1 MSRPAVRA
9 RLRIRA
15 HATHPLNTHAIVW
28 LVLAAAMFAQP
39 VGLIAADTKHDLTA
53 DPAGF
58 MAAATHA
65 WTDVFPLGQL
75 QNQAY
80 GYLFPQGLFFLLAD
94 AIPDWLLPTW
104 VAQRLWWTIV
114 AGVGF
119 SGFYRL
125 CQCVAARSSQGA
137 NQGAA
142 PQRDDRA
149 TPSASIRAFHIIA
162 ALLFALSPRTLT
174 TLTAIS
180 SEAWPV
186 MLAPWVLVP
195 LLRGDKIT
203 GRDIAA
209 ATIPIALMGAVNAT
223 ATLAACIPAG
233 LVILWRRQG
242 WLLLPAA
249 VAVSAWWI
257 GPLLVLGKYSP
268 PFTDFIESSYVTT
281 RWLNLLEILRGTT
294 HWTPFAD
301 TEREAGYLLVSQPV
315 FVLVTVAIA
324 ACGLAGLALSAQGA
338 QGTPGSR
345 DSLGSQVSTTPG
357 TRLRYHGLWLM
368 MLLVGITI
376 LAAPYGQLLDDVL
389 APLRN
394 LHKFDP
400 LVRIPLL
407 LGVAHLGTVLE
418 MPRLKHPLTR
428 RAAAGLGVA
437 VIALLSVAP
446 VWSGR
451 LLPTGAYREVP
462 EYWRQ
467 AADFLNDNVD
477 TRTLLVPE
485 TSFARQEWGWTR
497 DEPAQPLLDVPWAV
511 RDAVP
516 LLPPEAIRGLDGVMA
531 TLDHSVDPLLRLG
544 IGAVLVRHDLDSSAQ
559 RERADELADALDRAA
574 DNGAASS
581 AVQRHD
587 FGDPD
592 SGGVSVFVLDAQRDM
607 HIAHDPVTV
616 AGGGEALAVL
626 DVIDGPAPRR
636 LVDHAGAGAAGEGSG
651 AEDPSAE
658 PGAEIVTDTPL
669 LVDRNFGTL
678 QGAVSGPLASPD
690 EATTKHPS
698 VDYPSVATPL
708 PVRPRG
714 DVQLQASSSAADA
727 TAFGGADPARSIN
740 AAVDGTNQAWWPAPG
755 DPGTLQLRSTNGTVH
770 APELHLT
777 TTEDARLRVLAFAD
791 EDAVN
796 ASSGPSDEPIHT
808 ITVETAA
815 GEDTRVAFPDDL
827 RASRIEVQLNP
838 KTRTGV
844 SDIHLAGHEL
854 SRLVHVPATTNAR
867 QFVFQRLAVD
877 TGVVQRSFEVP
888 RTMQLEIRTDD
899 EQPVT
904 IDGTEYSAGET
915 VELSGTH
922 TISTVAA
929 WVSLREPGFAPTA
942 RYEPVDGRTVPG
954 AASTNAERL
963 LVTGRAF
970 NEGLRGELVD
980 ASGTVTELQPTSIDA
995 ATQAF
1000 VLPAG
1005 ASGQF
1010 HMSFAGEAAYR
1021 TSLFLGAGV
1030 SLVTLAALVLFPLAR
1045 PTANTQFA
1053 AARRRHARR
1062 LLATEPTLPAWA
1074 FPVAAVAVSGAVVGP
1089 AGAISAAA
1097 TWAITRWTTIRPV
1110 LLAPALLGICG
1121 LWLARAPWPDAHYAG
1136 DSLLAACLAAGAV
1149 TCLSQ
1154 SRAGSSTKV

>member
-1 MSRPAVRA
+1 MRA

-28 LVLAAAMFAQP
+28 LVLATAMFAQP

-58 MAAATHA
+58 LAAATHA

-94 AIPDWLLPTW
+94 AIPDWLLPAW

-125 CQCVAARSSQGA
+125 CQCVVPGSGRSTTA
-137 NQGAA
+137 
-142 PQRDDRA
+142 
-149 TPSASIRAFHIIA
+149 SASTRAFQIIA

-195 LLRGDKIT
+195 LLRTDKIT

-242 WLLLPAA
+242 WLLIPAA

-315 FVLVTVAIA
+315 FVLATVAIA
-324 ACGLAGLALSAQGA
+324 ACGLAGLALSTQSTA
-338 QGTPGSR
+338 
-345 DSLGSQVSTTPG
+345 DSSA
-357 TRLRYHGLWLM
+357 RLRYHGLWLV
-368 MLLVGITI
+368 MLLVGIAV

-407 LGVAHLGTVLE
+407 LGVANLGTVLE

-437 VIALLSVAP
+437 VIALVAVAP

-516 LLPPEAIRGLDGVMA
+516 LLPPEAIRGLDGVLA
-531 TLDHSVDPLLRLG
+531 TLDRSVDPLLRLG

-559 RERADELADALDRAA
+559 RERADELADALGRLADRAA
-574 DNGAASS
+574 GGSP

-587 FGDPD
+587 FGE
-592 SGGVSVFVLDAQRDM
+592 VSIFVLDAQRDM

-626 DVIDGPAPRR
+626 DTIDGPVPRR
-636 LVDHAGAGAAGEGSG
+636 LVDHAGAGAAKEGS
-651 AEDPSAE
+651 D
-658 PGAEIVTDTPL
+658 AEIVTDTPL

-698 VDYPSVATPL
+698 LDYPSVATPL

-740 AAVDGTNQAWWPAPG
+740 AAVDGTDQAWWPAPG
-755 DPGTLQLRSTNGTVH
+755 DPGTLQLRSTDGTVD

-791 EDAVN
+791 GGYENADEGANDVPEDDN
-796 ASSGPSDEPIHT
+796 AGTSDEPIRT

-815 GEDTRVAFPDDL
+815 GEDTRVAFPNDL
-827 RASRIEVQLNP
+827 RANRIEVQLNP
-838 KTRTGV
+838 ETRTGV
-844 SDIHLAGHEL
+844 SDIYLAGHEL
-854 SRLVHVPATTNAR
+854 SRLVHVPATANAR

-922 TISTVAA
+922 TISTAAA

-954 AASTNAERL
+954 AADAEDAAGEGRL

-970 NEGLRGELVD
+970 NKGLRGELVD

-1000 VLPAG
+1000 VLPDG

-1010 HMSFAGEAAYR
+1010 RMSFAGEAAYR
-1021 TSLFLGAGV
+1021 MSLFVGAAV

-1045 PTANTQFA
+1045 PTASTQLA
-1053 AARRRHARR
+1053 AARRRHARGPS
-1062 LLATEPTLPAWA
+1062 AEPRLPAWA
-1074 FPVAAVAVSGAVVGP
+1074 FPVAAVAVSGVVVGP
-1089 AGAISAAA
+1089 AGAVSAAA
-1097 TWAITRWTTIRPV
+1097 AWAITRWTTIRPV
-1110 LLAPALLGICG
+1110 VLAPALLGICG

-1149 TCLSQ
+1149 ACLSQ

>member
-58 MAAATHA
+58 LAAATHA

-125 CQCVAARSSQGA
+125 CQCVVPGSGRSTTA
-137 NQGAA
+137 
-142 PQRDDRA
+142 
-149 TPSASIRAFHIIA
+149 SASIRAFHIIA

-223 ATLAACIPAG
+223 ATLASCIPAG

-242 WLLLPAA
+242 WLLIPAA

-324 ACGLAGLALSAQGA
+324 ACGLAGLALRAQGA
-338 QGTPGSR
+338 QGSH
-345 DSLGSQVSTTPG
+345 
-357 TRLRYHGLWLM
+357 LRYHGLWLM

-418 MPRLKHPLTR
+418 VPRLKHPLTR

-516 LLPPEAIRGLDGVMA
+516 LLPPEAIRGLDGVLA
-531 TLDHSVDPLLRLG
+531 TLDRSVDPLLRLG

-559 RERADELADALDRAA
+559 QERADELADALDRLA
-574 DNGAASS
+574 DQATGGSP

-587 FGDPD
+587 FGE
-592 SGGVSVFVLDAQRDM
+592 VSIFVLDAQRDM

-626 DVIDGPAPRR
+626 DAIDGPAPRR
-636 LVDHAGAGAAGEGSG
+636 LVDHAGAGAAAEGSG

-678 QGAVSGPLASPD
+678 QGAVSGPLASSD

-708 PVRPRG
+708 PVRTRG

-740 AAVDGTNQAWWPAPG
+740 AAVDGTDQAWWPAPG

-791 EDAVN
+791 ADAEDDSA
-796 ASSGPSDEPIHT
+796 GTSDEPIHT

-815 GEDTRVAFPDDL
+815 GEDTRIAFPNDL

-838 KTRTGV
+838 ETRTGV
-844 SDIHLAGHEL
+844 SDIQLAGHEL

-922 TISTVAA
+922 TISTAAA
-929 WVSLREPGFAPTA
+929 WVSLREPGFAPAA

-954 AASTNAERL
+954 AVDAEDAVGEGRL

-1005 ASGQF
+1005 ASGEF
-1010 HMSFAGEAAYR
+1010 RMSFAGEAAYR
-1021 TSLFLGAGV
+1021 TSLFVGAGV
-1030 SLVTLAALVLFPLAR
+1030 SLVTLAALVLFPLTR

-1062 LLATEPTLPAWA
+1062 LLATEPTLPTWA
-1074 FPVAAVAVSGAVVGP
+1074 FPLAAVTVSGAVVGP
-1089 AGAISAAA
+1089 AGAVSAAA
-1097 TWAITRWTTIRPV
+1097 AWAITRWTTIRPV
-1110 LLAPALLGICG
+1110 VLAPALLGICG

-1149 TCLSQ
+1149 ACLSQ

>member
-1 MSRPAVRA
+1 MRA

-15 HATHPLNTHAIVW
+15 HATHPLSTHAIVW

-53 DPAGF
+53 DPTGF
-58 MAAATHA
+58 LAAATHA

-142 PQRDDRA
+142 PPRDDRA

-162 ALLFALSPRTLT
+162 ALLFPLSPRTLT

-195 LLRGDKIT
+195 LLRTDKIT

-315 FVLVTVAIA
+315 FVLVTMAIA
-324 ACGLAGLALSAQGA
+324 ACGLAGLALRAQGA
-338 QGTPGSR
+338 QGSH
-345 DSLGSQVSTTPG
+345 
-357 TRLRYHGLWLM
+357 LRYHGLWLM

-428 RAAAGLGVA
+428 RAAAGLGVT

-516 LLPPEAIRGLDGVMA
+516 LLPPEAIRGLDGVLA
-531 TLDHSVDPLLRLG
+531 TLDRSVDPLLRLG

-559 RERADELADALDRAA
+559 RERADELADALDRLADRAA
-574 DNGAASS
+574 GGSP

-587 FGDPD
+587 FGEI
-592 SGGVSVFVLDAQRDM
+592 SVFVIDAQRDM

-626 DVIDGPAPRR
+626 DAIDGPAPRR
-636 LVDHAGAGAAGEGSG
+636 LVDHAGAGAAAEGSG
-651 AEDPSAE
+651 AEDPSAEPRAE

-678 QGAVSGPLASPD
+678 QGAVSGPLASSD

-708 PVRPRG
+708 PVRTRG

-740 AAVDGTNQAWWPAPG
+740 AAVDGTDQAWWPAPG
-755 DPGTLQLRSTNGTVH
+755 DPGTLQLRSTDDTVD

-791 EDAVN
+791 AR
-796 ASSGPSDEPIHT
+796 PSDKPIHT
-808 ITVETAA
+808 ITVETTA
-815 GEDTRVAFPDDL
+815 GEDTRIAFPDDL
-827 RASRIEVQLNP
+827 HASRIEVQLNP
-838 KTRTGV
+838 ETRTGV
-844 SDIHLAGHEL
+844 SDIYLAGHEL
-854 SRLVHVPATTNAR
+854 SRLVHVPATANAR

-922 TISTVAA
+922 TISTAAA

-954 AASTNAERL
+954 AADAEDAAGEGRL

-970 NEGLRGELVD
+970 NKGLRGELVD

-1000 VLPAG
+1000 VLPDG

-1010 HMSFAGEAAYR
+1010 RMSFAGEAAYR
-1021 TSLFLGAGV
+1021 MSLFVGAAV

-1045 PTANTQFA
+1045 PTASTQLA
-1053 AARRRHARR
+1053 AARRRHARGPS
-1062 LLATEPTLPAWA
+1062 AEPRLPAWA

-1089 AGAISAAA
+1089 AGAVSAAGA
-1097 TWAITRWTTIRPV
+1097 WAITRWTTIPPV
-1110 LLAPALLGICG
+1110 VLAPALLGICG

-1149 TCLSQ
+1149 ACLSQ

>member
-1 MSRPAVRA
+1 MRA

-28 LVLAAAMFAQP
+28 LVLATAMFAQP

-58 MAAATHA
+58 LAAATHA

-125 CQCVAARSSQGA
+125 CQCVVPGSGCSTTA
-137 NQGAA
+137 
-142 PQRDDRA
+142 
-149 TPSASIRAFHIIA
+149 SASIRAFHIIA

-195 LLRGDKIT
+195 LLRTDKIT

-242 WLLLPAA
+242 WLLIPAA

-338 QGTPGSR
+338 QRSA
-345 DSLGSQVSTTPG
+345 PG

-376 LAAPYGQLLDDVL
+376 LAAPYGQLLDDAL

-400 LVRIPLL
+400 VVRIPLL

-418 MPRLKHPLTR
+418 VPRLKHPLTQ
-428 RAAAGLGVA
+428 RAAAGLGVT

-516 LLPPEAIRGLDGVMA
+516 LLPPEAIRGLDGVLA
-531 TLDHSVDPLLRLG
+531 TLDRSVDPLLRLG

-559 RERADELADALDRAA
+559 RERADELADALDRAVE
-574 DNGAASS
+574 NSPASS

-626 DVIDGPAPRR
+626 DAIDGPAPRR
-636 LVDHAGAGAAGEGSG
+636 LVDHADAGAATEGSG
-651 AEDPSAE
+651 AEPGTE

-708 PVRPRG
+708 PVRTRG

-740 AAVDGTNQAWWPAPG
+740 AAVDGTDQAWWPAPG
-755 DPGTLQLRSTNGTVH
+755 DPGTLQLRSTDGTVH

-791 EDAVN
+791 
-796 ASSGPSDEPIHT
+796 SRPSDKPIHT

-827 RASRIEVQLNP
+827 HANRIEVQLNP
-838 KTRTGV
+838 ETRTGV

-854 SRLVHVPATTNAR
+854 SRLVHVPATANAR

-922 TISTVAA
+922 TISTAAA
-929 WVSLREPGFAPTA
+929 WVSLREPGFAPPA

-954 AASTNAERL
+954 AADADDAVGEGRL

-1005 ASGQF
+1005 ASGEF
-1010 HMSFAGEAAYR
+1010 RMSFSGEAAYR
-1021 TSLFLGAGV
+1021 TSLFVGAGV

-1045 PTANTQFA
+1045 PTASTQFA

-1089 AGAISAAA
+1089 AGAVSAAA
-1097 TWAITRWTTIRPV
+1097 AWAITRWTTIRPV
-1110 LLAPALLGICG
+1110 VLAPTLLGICG
-1121 LWLARAPWPDAHYAG
+1121 LWLARAPWPDVHYAG
-1136 DSLLAACLAAGAV
+1136 DSLLVACLAAGAV
-1149 TCLSQ
+1149 ACLSQ

>member
-1 MSRPAVRA
+1 
-9 RLRIRA
+9 
-15 HATHPLNTHAIVW
+15 
-28 LVLAAAMFAQP
+28 MFAQP

-58 MAAATHA
+58 LAAATHA

-94 AIPDWLLPTW
+94 AIPDWLLPAW

-125 CQCVAARSSQGA
+125 CQCVVPGSGRSTTA
-137 NQGAA
+137 
-142 PQRDDRA
+142 
-149 TPSASIRAFHIIA
+149 SASIRAFQIIA

-195 LLRGDKIT
+195 LLRTDKIT

-242 WLLLPAA
+242 WLLIPAA

-315 FVLVTVAIA
+315 FVLATVAIA

-338 QGTPGSR
+338 QGSAPSI
-345 DSLGSQVSTTPG
+345 
-357 TRLRYHGLWLM
+357 RLRYHALWLL

-376 LAAPYGQLLDDVL
+376 LAAPYGQLLDNVL

-516 LLPPEAIRGLDGVMA
+516 LLPPEAIRGLDGVLA
-531 TLDHSVDPLLRLG
+531 TLDRSVDPLLRLG

-559 RERADELADALDRAA
+559 RERADELADALDRAVE
-574 DNGAASS
+574 NSPASS

-587 FGDPD
+587 FGAPD

-626 DVIDGPAPRR
+626 DAIDGPAPRR
-636 LVDHAGAGAAGEGSG
+636 LVDHADAGAATEGSG

-658 PGAEIVTDTPL
+658 PRADPGAEIVTDTPL
-669 LVDRNFGTL
+669 LIDRNFGTL

-708 PVRPRG
+708 PVRTRG

-740 AAVDGTNQAWWPAPG
+740 AAVDGTDQAWWPAPG
-755 DPGTLQLRSTNGTVH
+755 DPGTLQLRSTDGTVH

-791 EDAVN
+791 
-796 ASSGPSDEPIHT
+796 SRPSDKPIHT

-827 RASRIEVQLNP
+827 HANRIEVQLNP
-838 KTRTGV
+838 ETRTGV

-854 SRLVHVPATTNAR
+854 SRLVHVPATANAR

-922 TISTVAA
+922 TISTAAA
-929 WVSLREPGFAPTA
+929 WVSLREPGFAPPA

-954 AASTNAERL
+954 AADADDAVGEGRL

-1005 ASGQF
+1005 ASGEF
-1010 HMSFAGEAAYR
+1010 RMSFSGEAAYR
-1021 TSLFLGAGV
+1021 TSLFVGAGV

-1045 PTANTQFA
+1045 PTASTQFA

-1089 AGAISAAA
+1089 AGAVSAAA
-1097 TWAITRWTTIRPV
+1097 AWAITRWTTIRPV
-1110 LLAPALLGICG
+1110 VLAPALLGICG

-1149 TCLSQ
+1149 ACLSQ

>member
-28 LVLAAAMFAQP
+28 LVLATAMFAQP

-58 MAAATHA
+58 LAAATHA

-94 AIPDWLLPTW
+94 AIPDWLLPAW

-125 CQCVAARSSQGA
+125 CQCVVPGSGRSTTA
-137 NQGAA
+137 
-142 PQRDDRA
+142 
-149 TPSASIRAFHIIA
+149 SASIRAFQIIA

-195 LLRGDKIT
+195 LLRTDKIT

-242 WLLLPAA
+242 WLLIPAA

-338 QGTPGSR
+338 QGS
-345 DSLGSQVSTTPG
+345 TPG
-357 TRLRYHGLWLM
+357 TRLRYHGLWLV
-368 MLLVGITI
+368 MLLVGIAI

-462 EYWRQ
+462 EYWHQ

-516 LLPPEAIRGLDGVMA
+516 LLPPEAIRGLDGVLA
-531 TLDHSVDPLLRLG
+531 TLDRSVDPLLRLG
-544 IGAVLVRHDLDSSAQ
+544 IGAVLVRHDLDSPVQ
-559 RERADELADALDRAA
+559 RERADELADALDRWA
-574 DNGAASS
+574 
-581 AVQRHD
+581 QRHD
-587 FGDPD
+587 FGE
-592 SGGVSVFVLDAQRDM
+592 VSVFVVDAQRDM

-626 DVIDGPAPRR
+626 DAIDGPAPRR
-636 LVDHAGAGAAGEGSG
+636 LVDHAGAGAATEGS
-651 AEDPSAE
+651 
-658 PGAEIVTDTPL
+658 GAEIVTDTPL

-708 PVRPRG
+708 PVRTRG

-740 AAVDGTNQAWWPAPG
+740 AAVDGTDQAWLPAPG
-755 DPGTLQLRSTNGTVH
+755 DPGALQLRSTDGMFH

-791 EDAVN
+791 
-796 ASSGPSDEPIHT
+796 SRPSDKPIHT

-827 RASRIEVQLNP
+827 RASHIEVQLNP
-838 KTRTGV
+838 ETRTGV

-854 SRLVHVPATTNAR
+854 SRLVHVPATANAR

-922 TISTVAA
+922 TISTAAA

-942 RYEPVDGRTVPG
+942 RYEPVAGRTVPG
-954 AASTNAERL
+954 AADADDAVGEGRL

-1005 ASGQF
+1005 ASGEF
-1010 HMSFAGEAAYR
+1010 RMSFAGEAAYR
-1021 TSLFLGAGV
+1021 TTLFVGAAV

-1089 AGAISAAA
+1089 AGAVSAAA
-1097 TWAITRWTTIRPV
+1097 AWAITRWTTIRPV
-1110 LLAPALLGICG
+1110 VLAPALLGICG
-1121 LWLARAPWPDAHYAG
+1121 LWLARAPWPDVHYAG
-1136 DSLLAACLAAGAV
+1136 DSLLVACLAAGAV
-1149 TCLSQ
+1149 ACLSQ

>member
-1 MSRPAVRA
+1 
-9 RLRIRA
+9 
-15 HATHPLNTHAIVW
+15 
-28 LVLAAAMFAQP
+28 MFAQP

-58 MAAATHA
+58 LAAATHA

-94 AIPDWLLPTW
+94 AIPDWLLPAW

-125 CQCVAARSSQGA
+125 CQCVVPGSGRSTTA
-137 NQGAA
+137 
-142 PQRDDRA
+142 
-149 TPSASIRAFHIIA
+149 SASIRAFQIIA

-195 LLRGDKIT
+195 LLRRDTIT

-242 WLLLPAA
+242 WLLIPAA

-315 FVLVTVAIA
+315 FVLATVAIA
-324 ACGLAGLALSAQGA
+324 ACGLAGLALSAQCA
-338 QGTPGSR
+338 QGSAPS
-345 DSLGSQVSTTPG
+345 
-357 TRLRYHGLWLM
+357 TRLRYHGLWLL

-376 LAAPYGQLLDDVL
+376 LAAPYGQLLDNVL

-516 LLPPEAIRGLDGVMA
+516 LLPPEAIRGLDGVLA
-531 TLDHSVDPLLRLG
+531 TLDRSVDPLLRLG

-559 RERADELADALDRAA
+559 RERADELADALDRAVE
-574 DNGAASS
+574 NSPASS

-626 DVIDGPAPRR
+626 DAIDGPAPRR
-636 LVDHAGAGAAGEGSG
+636 LVDHADAGAATEGS
-651 AEDPSAE
+651 
-658 PGAEIVTDTPL
+658 GAEIVTDTPL
-669 LVDRNFGTL
+669 LIDRNFGTL

-708 PVRPRG
+708 PVRTRG

-740 AAVDGTNQAWWPAPG
+740 AAVDGTDQAWWPAPG
-755 DPGTLQLRSTNGTVH
+755 DPGTLQLRSTDGTVH

-791 EDAVN
+791 
-796 ASSGPSDEPIHT
+796 SRPSDKPIHT

-827 RASRIEVQLNP
+827 HANRIEVQLNP
-838 KTRTGV
+838 ETRTGV

-854 SRLVHVPATTNAR
+854 SRLVHVPATANAR

-922 TISTVAA
+922 TISTAAA
-929 WVSLREPGFAPTA
+929 WVSLREPGFAPPA

-954 AASTNAERL
+954 AADADDAVGEGRL

-995 ATQAF
+995 AAQAF

-1021 TSLFLGAGV
+1021 TSLFVGAGV

-1045 PTANTQFA
+1045 PTVSTQFA
-1053 AARRRHARR
+1053 AARRRHARD

-1089 AGAISAAA
+1089 AGAVSAAVA
-1097 TWAITRWTTIRPV
+1097 WAITRWTTIRPV
-1110 LLAPALLGICG
+1110 VLAPALLGICG

-1149 TCLSQ
+1149 ACLSQ

>member
-28 LVLAAAMFAQP
+28 LVLATAMFAQP

-58 MAAATHA
+58 LAAATHA

-94 AIPDWLLPTW
+94 AIPDWLLPAW

-125 CQCVAARSSQGA
+125 CQCVVPGSGCSTTA
-137 NQGAA
+137 
-142 PQRDDRA
+142 
-149 TPSASIRAFHIIA
+149 SASTRAFQIIA

-195 LLRGDKIT
+195 LLRRDTIT

-315 FVLVTVAIA
+315 FVLATVSIA

-338 QGTPGSR
+338 QGSAPS
-345 DSLGSQVSTTPG
+345 
-357 TRLRYHGLWLM
+357 TRLRYHALWLL

-376 LAAPYGQLLDDVL
+376 LAAPYGQLLDNVL

-516 LLPPEAIRGLDGVMA
+516 LLPPEAIRGLDGVLA
-531 TLDHSVDPLLRLG
+531 TLDRSVDPLLRLG

-559 RERADELADALDRAA
+559 RERADELADALDRAVE
-574 DNGAASS
+574 NSPASS

-626 DVIDGPAPRR
+626 DAIDGPAPRR
-636 LVDHAGAGAAGEGSG
+636 LVDHADAGAATEGSG

-658 PGAEIVTDTPL
+658 PRADPGAEIVTDTPL
-669 LVDRNFGTL
+669 LIDRNFGTL

-708 PVRPRG
+708 PVRVRG

-740 AAVDGTNQAWWPAPG
+740 AAVDGTDQAWWPAPG
-755 DPGTLQLRSTNGTVH
+755 DPGTLQLRSTDGTVH

-791 EDAVN
+791 
-796 ASSGPSDEPIHT
+796 SRPSDKPIHT

-827 RASRIEVQLNP
+827 HANRIEVQLNP
-838 KTRTGV
+838 ETRTGV

-854 SRLVHVPATTNAR
+854 SRLVHVPATANAR

-922 TISTVAA
+922 TISTTAA

-942 RYEPVDGRTVPG
+942 HYEPVDGRTVPG
-954 AASTNAERL
+954 AADAEDAVGEGRL

-1010 HMSFAGEAAYR
+1010 RMSFTGEAAYR
-1021 TSLFLGAGV
+1021 TSLFVGAGV

-1045 PTANTQFA
+1045 QTASAQFA
-1053 AARRRHARR
+1053 TARRRHARR

-1074 FPVAAVAVSGAVVGP
+1074 FPVAAVTVSGAVVGP
-1089 AGAISAAA
+1089 AGAVSAAA
-1097 TWAITRWTTIRPV
+1097 AWAITRWTTIRPV
-1110 LLAPALLGICG
+1110 VLAPALLGICG

-1149 TCLSQ
+1149 ACLSQ

>member
-28 LVLAAAMFAQP
+28 LVLATAMFAQP

-58 MAAATHA
+58 LAAATHA

-94 AIPDWLLPTW
+94 AIPDWLLPAW

-125 CQCVAARSSQGA
+125 CQCVVPGSGRSTTA
-137 NQGAA
+137 
-142 PQRDDRA
+142 
-149 TPSASIRAFHIIA
+149 SASIRAFQIIA

-195 LLRGDKIT
+195 LLRRDTIT

-242 WLLLPAA
+242 WLLIPAA

-315 FVLVTVAIA
+315 FVLATVAIA
-324 ACGLAGLALSAQGA
+324 ACGLAGLALSAQCA
-338 QGTPGSR
+338 QGSAPS
-345 DSLGSQVSTTPG
+345 
-357 TRLRYHGLWLM
+357 TRLRYHGLWLL

-376 LAAPYGQLLDDVL
+376 LAAPYGQLLDNVL

-516 LLPPEAIRGLDGVMA
+516 LLPPEAIRGLDGVLA
-531 TLDHSVDPLLRLG
+531 TLDRSVDPLLRLG

-559 RERADELADALDRAA
+559 RERADELADALDRAVE
-574 DNGAASS
+574 NSPASS

-626 DVIDGPAPRR
+626 DAIDGPAPRR
-636 LVDHAGAGAAGEGSG
+636 LVDHADAGAATEGS
-651 AEDPSAE
+651 
-658 PGAEIVTDTPL
+658 GAEIVTDTPL
-669 LVDRNFGTL
+669 LIDRNFGTL

-708 PVRPRG
+708 PVRTRG

-740 AAVDGTNQAWWPAPG
+740 AAVDGTDQAWWPAPG
-755 DPGTLQLRSTNGTVH
+755 DPGTLQLRSTDGTVH

-791 EDAVN
+791 
-796 ASSGPSDEPIHT
+796 SRPSDKPIHT

-827 RASRIEVQLNP
+827 HANRIEVQLNP
-838 KTRTGV
+838 ETRTGV

-854 SRLVHVPATTNAR
+854 SRLVHVPATANAR

-922 TISTVAA
+922 TISTAAA
-929 WVSLREPGFAPTA
+929 WVSLREPGFAPPA

-954 AASTNAERL
+954 AADADDAVGEGRL

-1021 TSLFLGAGV
+1021 TSLFVGAGV

-1045 PTANTQFA
+1045 PTVSTQFA
-1053 AARRRHARR
+1053 AARRRHARD

-1089 AGAISAAA
+1089 AGAVSAAVA
-1097 TWAITRWTTIRPV
+1097 WAITRWTTIRPV
-1110 LLAPALLGICG
+1110 VLAPALLGICG

-1149 TCLSQ
+1149 ACLSQ

>member
-1 MSRPAVRA
+1 MRA

-58 MAAATHA
+58 LAAATHA

-149 TPSASIRAFHIIA
+149 TPSASTRAFHIIA

-195 LLRGDKIT
+195 LLRRDTIT

-209 ATIPIALMGAVNAT
+209 ATVPIALMGAVNAT

-242 WLLLPAA
+242 WLLIPAA

-324 ACGLAGLALSAQGA
+324 ACGLAGLALRAQGA
-338 QGTPGSR
+338 QGSSCAQGA
-345 DSLGSQVSTTPG
+345 QG
-357 TRLRYHGLWLM
+357 TRLRYHGLWLL

-418 MPRLKHPLTR
+418 VPRLKHPLTR

-497 DEPAQPLLDVPWAV
+497 DEPAQSLLDVPWAV

-516 LLPPEAIRGLDGVMA
+516 LLPPEAIRGLDGVLA
-531 TLDHSVDPLLRLG
+531 TLDRSVDPLLRLG

-559 RERADELADALDRAA
+559 RERADELADALDRLA
-574 DNGAASS
+574 DQATGGSP

-587 FGDPD
+587 FGE
-592 SGGVSVFVLDAQRDM
+592 VSIFVLDAQRDM

-626 DVIDGPAPRR
+626 DAIDGPAPRR

-740 AAVDGTNQAWWPAPG
+740 AAVDGTDQAWWPAPG
-755 DPGTLQLRSTNGTVH
+755 DPGTLQLRSTDGTVD

-791 EDAVN
+791 
-796 ASSGPSDEPIHT
+796 SRPSDKPIHT
-808 ITVETAA
+808 ITVETTA
-815 GEDTRVAFPDDL
+815 GEDTRIVFPNDL
-827 RASRIEVQLNP
+827 RANRIEVQLNP
-838 KTRTGV
+838 ETRTGV

-854 SRLVHVPATTNAR
+854 SRLVHVPATANAR

-922 TISTVAA
+922 TISTAA
-929 WVSLREPGFAPTA
+929 EWVSLREPGFAPTA
-942 RYEPVDGRTVPG
+942 RYEPVDGRTVPD
-954 AASTNAERL
+954 AADAEDAVGEDRL

-1005 ASGQF
+1005 TSGEF
-1010 HMSFAGEAAYR
+1010 RMSFAGEAAYR

-1149 TCLSQ
+1149 ACLSQ

>member
-1 MSRPAVRA
+1 MRS
-9 RLRIRA
+9 
-15 HATHPLNTHAIVW
+15 HAIVW
-28 LVLAAAMFAQP
+28 LALAAAMFAQP
-39 VGLIAADTKHDLTA
+39 VGLLAADTKHDLTA

-58 MAAATHA
+58 LAAATHA

-80 GYLFPQGLFFLLAD
+80 GYLFPQGLFFFLAD
-94 AIPDWLLPTW
+94 AVPDWLLPAW

-125 CQCVAARSSQGA
+125 CQCVAARSNRPVTA
-137 NQGAA
+137 
-142 PQRDDRA
+142 
-149 TPSASIRAFHIIA
+149 SASIRAFHIIA

-180 SEAWPV
+180 SETWPV

-195 LLRGDKIT
+195 LLRRDTIT

-209 ATIPIALMGAVNAT
+209 ATVPIALMGAVNAT

-242 WLLLPAA
+242 WLLIPAA

-315 FVLVTVAIA
+315 FVLATVAIA

-338 QGTPGSR
+338 QGT
-345 DSLGSQVSTTPG
+345 
-357 TRLRYHGLWLM
+357 RLRYHGLWLV

-418 MPRLKHPLTR
+418 VPRLKHPLTR

-497 DEPAQPLLDVPWAV
+497 DEPAQPLLEVPWAV

-516 LLPPEAIRGLDGVMA
+516 LLPPEAIRGLDGVLA
-531 TLDHSVDPLLRLG
+531 TLDRSVDPLLRLG

-559 RERADELADALDRAA
+559 QERADELADALDRWA
-574 DNGAASS
+574 
-581 AVQRHD
+581 QRHD
-587 FGDPD
+587 FGE
-592 SGGVSVFVLDAQRDM
+592 VSVFVVDAQRDM

-626 DVIDGPAPRR
+626 DAIDGPAPRR
-636 LVDHAGAGAAGEGSG
+636 LVDHAGAGAATEGS
-651 AEDPSAE
+651 
-658 PGAEIVTDTPL
+658 GAEIVTDTPL
-669 LVDRNFGTL
+669 LGDRNFGTL

-708 PVRPRG
+708 PVRVRG

-740 AAVDGTNQAWWPAPG
+740 AAVDGTDQAWWPAPG
-755 DPGTLQLRSTNGTVH
+755 DPGTLQLRSTNGMFH
-770 APELHLT
+770 APELHVT
-777 TTEDARLRVLAFAD
+777 TTEDARLRVLAFAA
-791 EDAVN
+791 EDA
-796 ASSGPSDEPIHT
+796 ATDEPIRT
-808 ITVETAA
+808 ITVETVAN
-815 GEDTRVAFPDDL
+815 EDTRVVFPDDL
-827 RASRIEVQLNP
+827 RASRIEVQMNP
-838 KTRTGV
+838 ETRTGV
-844 SDIHLAGHEL
+844 SDIHVLGHEL
-854 SRLVHVPATTNAR
+854 SRLVHVPATADVR

-877 TGVVQRSFEVP
+877 TGVIQRSFEVP
-888 RTMQLEIRTDD
+888 RAMQLDIRTDD

-922 TISTVAA
+922 TLSTAAA
-929 WVSLREPGFAPTA
+929 WVSLREPGFAPAA

-954 AASTNAERL
+954 VVNAEDAGDAVGEGRL

-1000 VLPAG
+1000 VLPDG

-1010 HMSFAGEAAYR
+1010 RMSFAGEAAYR
-1021 TSLFLGAGV
+1021 MSLFVGAAV

-1045 PTANTQFA
+1045 PTASTQLA
-1053 AARRRHARR
+1053 AARRRHARGPS
-1062 LLATEPTLPAWA
+1062 AEPRLPAWA
-1074 FPVAAVAVSGAVVGP
+1074 FPVAAVAVSGVVVGP
-1089 AGAISAAA
+1089 AGAVSAAA
-1097 TWAITRWTTIRPV
+1097 AWAITRWTTIRPV
-1110 LLAPALLGICG
+1110 VLAPALLGICG

-1149 TCLSQ
+1149 ACLSQ
-1154 SRAGSSTKV
+1154 RRAGSSTKV

>member
-1 MSRPAVRA
+1 MRA

-53 DPAGF
+53 DPTGF
-58 MAAATHA
+58 LAAATHA

-125 CQCVAARSSQGA
+125 CQCVVPGSGRST
-137 NQGAA
+137 
-142 PQRDDRA
+142 
-149 TPSASIRAFHIIA
+149 TPSASTRTFHIIA

-324 ACGLAGLALSAQGA
+324 ACGLAGLALSTQSAQ
-338 QGTPGSR
+338 
-345 DSLGSQVSTTPG
+345 G

-428 RAAAGLGVA
+428 RAAAGLGVT

-516 LLPPEAIRGLDGVMA
+516 LLPPEAIRGLDGVLA
-531 TLDHSVDPLLRLG
+531 TLDRSVDPLLRLG

-559 RERADELADALDRAA
+559 QERADELADALDRLA
-574 DNGAASS
+574 DQATGGSP

-587 FGDPD
+587 FGE
-592 SGGVSVFVLDAQRDM
+592 VSIFVLDAQRDM

-626 DVIDGPAPRR
+626 DAIDGPAPRR
-636 LVDHAGAGAAGEGSG
+636 LVDHAGAGAERPG
-651 AEDPSAE
+651 AEAGAEE

-678 QGAVSGPLASPD
+678 QGAVSGPLASSD

-708 PVRPRG
+708 PVRTRG

-740 AAVDGTNQAWWPAPG
+740 AAVDGTDQAWWPAPG
-755 DPGTLQLRSTNGTVH
+755 DPGTLQLRSTDDTVD

-791 EDAVN
+791 EDAEDDS
-796 ASSGPSDEPIHT
+796 AGTSDEPIRT

-815 GEDTRVAFPDDL
+815 GEDTRVAFPDGL

-838 KTRTGV
+838 ETRTGV
-844 SDIHLAGHEL
+844 SDIQLAGHEL
-854 SRLVHVPATTNAR
+854 SRLVHVPATANAR

-904 IDGTEYSAGET
+904 IDGIEYSAGET

-922 TISTVAA
+922 TISTAAA

-954 AASTNAERL
+954 TADAEDAVGEGRL

-1010 HMSFAGEAAYR
+1010 RMSFAGDAAYR

-1030 SLVTLAALVLFPLAR
+1030 SLVTLAALVLFPLAH
-1045 PTANTQFA
+1045 PMANPQFA
-1053 AARRRHARR
+1053 TARRRHARR

-1089 AGAISAAA
+1089 AGAVSAAA
-1097 TWAITRWTTIRPV
+1097 AWAITRWTTIRPV
-1110 LLAPALLGICG
+1110 VLAPALLGICG

-1149 TCLSQ
+1149 ACLSQ

>member
-1 MSRPAVRA
+1 MRS
-9 RLRIRA
+9 
-15 HATHPLNTHAIVW
+15 HAIVW
-28 LVLAAAMFAQP
+28 LALAAAMFAQP
-39 VGLIAADTKHDLTA
+39 VGLLAADTKHDLTA

-58 MAAATHA
+58 LAAATHA

-80 GYLFPQGLFFLLAD
+80 GYLFPQGLFFFLAD
-94 AIPDWLLPTW
+94 AVPDWLLPAW

-125 CQCVAARSSQGA
+125 CQCVAARSSRPVTA
-137 NQGAA
+137 
-142 PQRDDRA
+142 
-149 TPSASIRAFHIIA
+149 SASIRAFHIIA

-195 LLRGDKIT
+195 LLRGDTIT

-209 ATIPIALMGAVNAT
+209 ATVPIALMGAVNAT

-242 WLLLPAA
+242 WLLIPAA

-268 PFTDFIESSYVTT
+268 PFTDFIESSFVTT

-315 FVLVTVAIA
+315 FVLATVAIA

-338 QGTPGSR
+338 QGTAAR
-345 DSLGSQVSTTPG
+345 G
-357 TRLRYHGLWLM
+357 TRLRHHGLWLV
-368 MLLVGITI
+368 MLLVGIAI
-376 LAAPYGQLLDDVL
+376 LAAPYGQLLDDAL

-394 LHKFDP
+394 LHKFDL

-418 MPRLKHPLTR
+418 VPHPRQLLTR

-467 AADFLNDNVD
+467 AADFLNANVD

-485 TSFARQEWGWTR
+485 TSFARQGWGWTR
-497 DEPAQPLLDVPWAV
+497 DEPAQPLLEVPWAV

-531 TLDHSVDPLLRLG
+531 TVDRSVDPLLRLG
-544 IGAVLVRHDLDSSAQ
+544 IGAVLVRHDLASETQ
-559 RERADELADALDRAA
+559 RERADELADALDRLADRAA
-574 DNGAASS
+574 GGAP

-587 FGDPD
+587 FGE
-592 SGGVSVFVLDAQRDM
+592 VSIFVLDAQRDM

-626 DVIDGPAPRR
+626 DVIDGTAPRR
-636 LVDHAGAGAAGEGSG
+636 LVDHAGAGAASEGS
-651 AEDPSAE
+651 
-658 PGAEIVTDTPL
+658 GAEIVTDTPL

-740 AAVDGTNQAWWPAPG
+740 AAVDGTDQAWWPAPG
-755 DPGTLQLRSTNGTVH
+755 DPGTLQLRSTDGMFH
-770 APELHLT
+770 APELHVT
-777 TTEDARLRVLAFAD
+777 TTEDARLRVLAFAA
-791 EDAVN
+791 EGARDAGGAAD
-796 ASSGPSDEPIHT
+796 ASTGASDEPIRT
-808 ITVETAA
+808 ITVETVAN
-815 GEDTRVAFPDDL
+815 EDTRVVFPDDL
-827 RASRIEVQLNP
+827 RASRIEVQINP
-838 KTRTGV
+838 ETRTGV
-844 SDIHLAGHEL
+844 SDIHVLGHEV
-854 SRLVHVPATTNAR
+854 SRLVHVPATADVR

-877 TGVVQRSFEVP
+877 TGVIQRSFEVP
-888 RTMQLEIRTDD
+888 RAMQLEIRTDD

-922 TISTVAA
+922 TLSTAAA
-929 WVSLREPGFAPTA
+929 WVSLREPGFALA
-942 RYEPVDGRTVPG
+942 SRYEPVDGRTVPD
-954 AASTNAERL
+954 AASTNTERL

-1000 VLPAG
+1000 VLPDG

-1010 HMSFAGEAAYR
+1010 RMIFAGEAAYR
-1021 TSLFLGAGV
+1021 MSLFVGAAV

-1045 PTANTQFA
+1045 PTVSTQFA
-1053 AARRRHARR
+1053 AARRRHARG

-1089 AGAISAAA
+1089 AGAVSAAVA
-1097 TWAITRWTTIRPV
+1097 WAITRWTTIRPV
-1110 LLAPALLGICG
+1110 VLAPALLGICG

-1149 TCLSQ
+1149 ACLSQ

>member
-1 MSRPAVRA
+1 MRT
-9 RLRIRA
+9 
-15 HATHPLNTHAIVW
+15 HATHPLSTHAVVW
-28 LVLAAAMFAQP
+28 LVLAVAMFAQP
-39 VGLIAADTKHDLTA
+39 VGLIAADTKHDLA
-53 DPAGF
+53 VDPAGF
-58 MAAATHA
+58 LAAATHA

-94 AIPDWLLPTW
+94 VFPDWLLPTW

-125 CQCVAARSSQGA
+125 CQCVTPHSG
-137 NQGAA
+137 
-142 PQRDDRA
+142 RA
-149 TPSASIRAFHIIA
+149 DTASASIRAFHIIA

-195 LLRGDKIT
+195 LLRTDKIT

-242 WLLLPAA
+242 WLLIPAA
-249 VAVSAWWI
+249 IAVSAWWI

-315 FVLVTVAIA
+315 FVLATVAIA
-324 ACGLAGLALSAQGA
+324 ACGLAGLALSTQSTAD
-338 QGTPGSR
+338 SR
-345 DSLGSQVSTTPG
+345 A
-357 TRLRYHGLWLM
+357 RLRFHGLWLV
-368 MLLVGITI
+368 MLLVGIAV

-407 LGVAHLGTVLE
+407 LGVANLGAVLQLPATSE
-418 MPRLKHPLTR
+418 FSR

-437 VIALLSVAP
+437 VIALVAVAP

-477 TRTLLVPE
+477 TRTLLAPE

-531 TLDHSVDPLLRLG
+531 TLDRSVDPLMRLG
-544 IGAVLVRHDLDSSAQ
+544 IGAVLVRHDLDSQAQ
-559 RERADELADALDRAA
+559 RERADRLADALDRAA
-574 DNGAASS
+574 ENSPTSS

-607 HIAHDPVTV
+607 HIALDPVTV

-626 DVIDGPAPRR
+626 DAIDGPAPRQ
-636 LVDHAGAGAAGEGSG
+636 LVDHADAGATTGGSG
-651 AEDPSAE
+651 AEPS
-658 PGAEIVTDTPL
+658 AEIVTDTPL

-678 QGAVSGPLASPD
+678 QGSVSGPLASPD

-698 VDYPSVATPL
+698 LDYPSVATPL
-708 PVRPRG
+708 PVRTGG

-740 AAVDGTNQAWWPAPG
+740 AAVDGTDQAWWPAPG
-755 DPGTLQLRSTNGTVH
+755 DPGTLQIRSTDGTVH

-791 EDAVN
+791 ADADADAGTEDADD
-796 ASSGPSDEPIHT
+796 ASASTSDEPVHT

-815 GEDTRVAFPDDL
+815 GEDTRIAFPDDL
-827 RASRIEVQLNP
+827 RANRIEVQLNP
-838 KTRTGV
+838 ETRTGV

-854 SRLVHVPATTNAR
+854 SRLVHVPSTANAR

-922 TISTVAA
+922 TISTAAA

-954 AASTNAERL
+954 AVDADDAAGEGRL

-1005 ASGQF
+1005 ASGEF
-1010 HMSFAGEAAYR
+1010 RMSFAGEAAYR
-1021 TSLFLGAGV
+1021 TSLFVGAGV

-1045 PTANTQFA
+1045 QTASAQFA
-1053 AARRRHARR
+1053 TARRRHARR

-1089 AGAISAAA
+1089 AGAVSAAA
-1097 TWAITRWTTIRPV
+1097 AWAITRWTTIRPV
-1110 LLAPALLGICG
+1110 VLAPALLGICG

-1149 TCLSQ
+1149 ACLSQ

>member
-1 MSRPAVRA
+1 MRA

-15 HATHPLNTHAIVW
+15 HATHPLSTHAIVW

-58 MAAATHA
+58 LAAATHA

-94 AIPDWLLPTW
+94 VLPDWLLPTW

-125 CQCVAARSSQGA
+125 CQCVTPHSG
-137 NQGAA
+137 
-142 PQRDDRA
+142 RA
-149 TPSASIRAFHIIA
+149 VTASASIRAFHIIA
-162 ALLFALSPRTLT
+162 ALLFALSPRALT

-180 SEAWPV
+180 SESWPV

-195 LLRGDKIT
+195 LLRTDKIT
-203 GRDIAA
+203 SREIAA

-242 WLLLPAA
+242 WLLIPAA
-249 VAVSAWWI
+249 IAVSAWWI

-315 FVLVTVAIA
+315 FVLATVAVA
-324 ACGLAGLALSAQGA
+324 ACGLAGLALSAQ
-338 QGTPGSR
+338 
-345 DSLGSQVSTTPG
+345 STTDSS
-357 TRLRYHGLWLM
+357 TRLRYHGLWLL

-407 LGVAHLGTVLE
+407 LGVAHLGTVLKV
-418 MPRLKHPLTR
+418 PRLKHPLTR

-516 LLPPEAIRGLDGVMA
+516 LLPPEAIRGLDGVLA
-531 TLDHSVDPLLRLG
+531 TLDRSVDPLLRLG

-559 RERADELADALDRAA
+559 QERADELADALDRWA
-574 DNGAASS
+574 
-581 AVQRHD
+581 QRHD
-587 FGDPD
+587 FGE
-592 SGGVSVFVLDAQRDM
+592 VSVFVVDAQRDM

-626 DVIDGPAPRR
+626 DAIDGPAPRR
-636 LVDHAGAGAAGEGSG
+636 LVDHAGAGSAADGSG

-658 PGAEIVTDTPL
+658 PGAEPGAEIITDTPL

-678 QGAVSGPLASPD
+678 QGAVSGPLASSD

-708 PVRPRG
+708 PVRVRG

-740 AAVDGTNQAWWPAPG
+740 AAVDGTDQAWWPAPG
-755 DPGTLQLRSTNGTVH
+755 DPGTLQLRSTDGTVH

-777 TTEDARLRVLAFAD
+777 TTEDARLRVLSFAD
-791 EDAVN
+791 EDAD
-796 ASSGPSDEPIHT
+796 SRPSDKPIHT

-815 GEDTRVAFPDDL
+815 GEDTRIAFPNDL
-827 RASRIEVQLNP
+827 SASRIEVQLNP
-838 KTRTGV
+838 ETRTGV
-844 SDIHLAGHEL
+844 SDIYLAGHEL
-854 SRLVHVPATTNAR
+854 SRLVHVPATANAR

-899 EQPVT
+899 EQPIT
-904 IDGTEYSAGET
+904 IDGTEHSAGET

-922 TISTVAA
+922 TISTTAA

-942 RYEPVDGRTVPG
+942 HYEPVDGRTVPG
-954 AASTNAERL
+954 AADAEDAAGEGRL

-970 NEGLRGELVD
+970 NEGLHGELVD

-1005 ASGQF
+1005 ASGEF
-1010 HMSFAGEAAYR
+1010 RMSFSGEAAYR
-1021 TSLFLGAGV
+1021 TSLFVGAGV

-1045 PTANTQFA
+1045 PTASTQFA

-1089 AGAISAAA
+1089 AGAVSAAVA
-1097 TWAITRWTTIRPV
+1097 WAITRWTTIRPV
-1110 LLAPALLGICG
+1110 VLAPALLGICG

-1149 TCLSQ
+1149 ACLSQ

>member
-1 MSRPAVRA
+1 MRA

-28 LVLAAAMFAQP
+28 LVLATAMFAQP

-58 MAAATHA
+58 LAAATHA

-94 AIPDWLLPTW
+94 AIPDWLLPAW

-149 TPSASIRAFHIIA
+149 TPSASTRTFHIIA

-195 LLRGDKIT
+195 LLRRDTIT

-242 WLLLPAA
+242 WLLIPAA

-315 FVLVTVAIA
+315 LVLATVAIA
-324 ACGLAGLALSAQGA
+324 ACGLAGLALSAQCA
-338 QGTPGSR
+338 QGSAPS
-345 DSLGSQVSTTPG
+345 
-357 TRLRYHGLWLM
+357 TRLRYHGLWLL

-376 LAAPYGQLLDDVL
+376 LAAPYGQLLDNVL

-418 MPRLKHPLTR
+418 VPRLKHPLTR

-451 LLPTGAYREVP
+451 LLPTGAYHEVP

-516 LLPPEAIRGLDGVMA
+516 LLPPEAIRGLDGVLA
-531 TLDHSVDPLLRLG
+531 TLDRSVDPLLRLG

-559 RERADELADALDRAA
+559 RERADELADALDRAVE
-574 DNGAASS
+574 NSPASS

-626 DVIDGPAPRR
+626 DAIDGPAPRR
-636 LVDHAGAGAAGEGSG
+636 LVDHADAGAAKEGS
-651 AEDPSAE
+651 D
-658 PGAEIVTDTPL
+658 AEIVTDTPL

-740 AAVDGTNQAWWPAPG
+740 AAVDGTDQAWWPAPG
-755 DPGTLQLRSTNGTVH
+755 DPGTLQLRSTDGTVH

-791 EDAVN
+791 EDAEDTDKGADADAAEDAVN
-796 ASSGPSDEPIHT
+796 ASSGTSDEPIHT

-827 RASRIEVQLNP
+827 HANRIEVQLNP
-838 KTRTGV
+838 ETRTGV

-854 SRLVHVPATTNAR
+854 SRLVHVPATANAR

-922 TISTVAA
+922 TISTAAA

-942 RYEPVDGRTVPG
+942 RYEPVAGRTVPG
-954 AASTNAERL
+954 AVDAEDAVGEGRL

-1005 ASGQF
+1005 ASGEF
-1010 HMSFAGEAAYR
+1010 RMSFSGEAAYR
-1021 TSLFLGAGV
+1021 TSLFVGAAV

-1089 AGAISAAA
+1089 AGAVSAAA
-1097 TWAITRWTTIRPV
+1097 AWAITRWTTIRPV
-1110 LLAPALLGICG
+1110 VLAPALLGICG
-1121 LWLARAPWPDAHYAG
+1121 LWLARAPWPDVHYAG
-1136 DSLLAACLAAGAV
+1136 DSLLVACLAAGAV
-1149 TCLSQ
+1149 ACLSQ

>member
-1 MSRPAVRA
+1 MSRSVVRA

-58 MAAATHA
+58 LAAATHA

-338 QGTPGSR
+338 QGT
-345 DSLGSQVSTTPG
+345 
-357 TRLRYHGLWLM
+357 RLRYHGLWLL

-418 MPRLKHPLTR
+418 VPRLKHPLTR

-516 LLPPEAIRGLDGVMA
+516 LLPPEAIRGLDGVLA
-531 TLDHSVDPLLRLG
+531 TLDRSVDPLLRLG

-559 RERADELADALDRAA
+559 QERADELADALDRLA
-574 DNGAASS
+574 DQATGGSP

-587 FGDPD
+587 FGE
-592 SGGVSVFVLDAQRDM
+592 VSIFVLDVQRDM

-626 DVIDGPAPRR
+626 DAIDGPAPRR
-636 LVDHAGAGAAGEGSG
+636 LVDHAGAGAAKEGSG
-651 AEDPSAE
+651 AEPGTE

-678 QGAVSGPLASPD
+678 QGAVSGPLASSD

-708 PVRPRG
+708 PVRTRG

-740 AAVDGTNQAWWPAPG
+740 AAVDGTDQAWWPAPG

-791 EDAVN
+791 
-796 ASSGPSDEPIHT
+796 SRPSDKPIHT

-815 GEDTRVAFPDDL
+815 GEDTRIVFPNDL
-827 RASRIEVQLNP
+827 RANRIEVQLNP
-838 KTRTGV
+838 ETRTGV

-854 SRLVHVPATTNAR
+854 SRLVHVPATANAR

-922 TISTVAA
+922 TISTAAA

-942 RYEPVDGRTVPG
+942 RYEPVDGRTVPD
-954 AASTNAERL
+954 AADAEDAVGEDRL

-1005 ASGQF
+1005 TSGEF
-1010 HMSFAGEAAYR
+1010 RMSFAGEAAYR

-1110 LLAPALLGICG
+1110 VLAPALLGICG

-1149 TCLSQ
+1149 ACLSQ

>member
-1 MSRPAVRA
+1 MRA

-28 LVLAAAMFAQP
+28 LVLAAAIFTQP

-58 MAAATHA
+58 LAAATHA

-80 GYLFPQGLFFLLAD
+80 GYLFPQGLFFLFAD

-104 VAQRLWWTIV
+104 MAQRLWWTIV

-125 CQCVAARSSQGA
+125 CQCVVPGSGRSTTA
-137 NQGAA
+137 
-142 PQRDDRA
+142 
-149 TPSASIRAFHIIA
+149 SASIRAFHIIA

-516 LLPPEAIRGLDGVMA
+516 LLPPEAIRGLDGVLA
-531 TLDHSVDPLLRLG
+531 TLDRSVDPLLRLG

-559 RERADELADALDRAA
+559 QERADELADALDRLA
-574 DNGAASS
+574 DQATGGSP

-587 FGDPD
+587 FGE
-592 SGGVSVFVLDAQRDM
+592 VSIFLLDAQRDM

-626 DVIDGPAPRR
+626 DAIDGPAPRR

-740 AAVDGTNQAWWPAPG
+740 AAVDGTDQAWWPAPG
-755 DPGTLQLRSTNGTVH
+755 DPGTLQLRSTDGTVH

-796 ASSGPSDEPIHT
+796 ASSGTSDEPIHT

-815 GEDTRVAFPDDL
+815 GEDTRIAFPDDL

-838 KTRTGV
+838 ETRTGV
-844 SDIHLAGHEL
+844 SDIYLAGHEL
-854 SRLVHVPATTNAR
+854 SRLVHVPATANAR

-922 TISTVAA
+922 TISTAAA

-1021 TSLFLGAGV
+1021 TSLFVGAGV

-1045 PTANTQFA
+1045 PTANPQFA
-1053 AARRRHARR
+1053 TARRRHARR

-1089 AGAISAAA
+1089 AGAVSAAA
-1097 TWAITRWTTIRPV
+1097 AWAITGWTTIRPV
-1110 LLAPALLGICG
+1110 VLAPTLLGICG

-1149 TCLSQ
+1149 ACLSQ

>member
-1 MSRPAVRA
+1 MRT

-15 HATHPLNTHAIVW
+15 HATHPLSTHAIVW

-58 MAAATHA
+58 LAAATHA

-125 CQCVAARSSQGA
+125 CQCVVPGS
-137 NQGAA
+137 
-142 PQRDDRA
+142 DRA

-195 LLRGDKIT
+195 LLRTDKIT
-203 GRDIAA
+203 GREIAA
-209 ATIPIALMGAVNAT
+209 ATVPIALMGAVNAT

-315 FVLVTVAIA
+315 FVLATVAIA

-338 QGTPGSR
+338 QGT
-345 DSLGSQVSTTPG
+345 
-357 TRLRYHGLWLM
+357 RLRYHGLWLV

-376 LAAPYGQLLDDVL
+376 LAAPYGQLLDDAL

-394 LHKFDP
+394 LHKFDL

-418 MPRLKHPLTR
+418 VPHPRRLLTR

-467 AADFLNDNVD
+467 AADFLNANVD

-485 TSFARQEWGWTR
+485 TSFARQVWGWTR
-497 DEPAQPLLDVPWAV
+497 DEPAQPLLEVPWAV

-531 TLDHSVDPLLRLG
+531 TVDRSVDPLLRLG

-559 RERADELADALDRAA
+559 RERADELADALDRLAERAA
-574 DNGAASS
+574 GSAP

-587 FGDPD
+587 FGE
-592 SGGVSVFVLDAQRDM
+592 VSIFVLDAQRDM

-636 LVDHAGAGAAGEGSG
+636 LVDHAGAGAASEGS
-651 AEDPSAE
+651 
-658 PGAEIVTDTPL
+658 GAEIVTDTPL

-708 PVRPRG
+708 PVRVRG

-740 AAVDGTNQAWWPAPG
+740 AAVDGTDQAWWPAPG
-755 DPGTLQLRSTNGTVH
+755 DPGTLQLRSIDGMFH
-770 APELHLT
+770 APELHVT
-777 TTEDARLRVLAFAD
+777 TTEDARLRVLAFAAT
-791 EDAVN
+791 DAGD
-796 ASSGPSDEPIHT
+796 ASTGASDEPIRT

-815 GEDTRVAFPDDL
+815 GEDTRVAFPNDL

-838 KTRTGV
+838 ETRTGI

-854 SRLVHVPATTNAR
+854 SRLVHVPATANVR

-888 RTMQLEIRTDD
+888 RAMQLEIRSDD
-899 EQPVT
+899 DQPVT

-922 TISTVAA
+922 TLSTAAA
-929 WVSLREPGFAPTA
+929 WVSLREPGFAPAA

-954 AASTNAERL
+954 VVDAEDAEDAVGEGRL

-1000 VLPAG
+1000 VLPDG

-1010 HMSFAGEAAYR
+1010 RMSFAGEAAYR
-1021 TSLFLGAGV
+1021 MSLFVGAAV

-1045 PTANTQFA
+1045 PTVNTQFA

-1074 FPVAAVAVSGAVVGP
+1074 FPVAAVAVSGVVVGP
-1089 AGAISAAA
+1089 AGAVSAAA
-1097 TWAITRWTTIRPV
+1097 AWAITRWTTIRPV
-1110 LLAPALLGICG
+1110 VLAPALLGICG

-1149 TCLSQ
+1149 ACLSQ
-1154 SRAGSSTKV
+1154 RRAGSSTKV

>member
-1 MSRPAVRA
+1 MRT

-15 HATHPLNTHAIVW
+15 HATHPLSTHAIVW

-58 MAAATHA
+58 LAAATHA

-125 CQCVAARSSQGA
+125 CQCVVPGSG
-137 NQGAA
+137 
-142 PQRDDRA
+142 RA
-149 TPSASIRAFHIIA
+149 TTASASIRAFHIIA

-180 SEAWPV
+180 SETWPV

-315 FVLVTVAIA
+315 FVLVTMAIA
-324 ACGLAGLALSAQGA
+324 ACGLAGLALRAQGA
-338 QGTPGSR
+338 QGSH
-345 DSLGSQVSTTPG
+345 
-357 TRLRYHGLWLM
+357 LRYHGLWLM

-516 LLPPEAIRGLDGVMA
+516 LLPPEAIRGLDGVLA
-531 TLDHSVDPLLRLG
+531 TLDRSVDPLLRLG

-559 RERADELADALDRAA
+559 QERADELADALDRLA
-574 DNGAASS
+574 DQATGGSP

-587 FGDPD
+587 FGE
-592 SGGVSVFVLDAQRDM
+592 VSIFVLDAQRDM
-607 HIAHDPVTV
+607 HVAHDPVTV

-626 DVIDGPAPRR
+626 DAIDGPAPRR
-636 LVDHAGAGAAGEGSG
+636 LVDHAGAGAAEGSG

-740 AAVDGTNQAWWPAPG
+740 AAVDGTDQAWWPAPG
-755 DPGTLQLRSTNGTVH
+755 DPGTLQLRSTDDTVD

-791 EDAVN
+791 EDAEDTDKGADADAAEAAVN
-796 ASSGPSDEPIHT
+796 ASAGTSDEPIHT

-815 GEDTRVAFPDDL
+815 GEDTRVAFPNDL
-827 RASRIEVQLNP
+827 RASRIEIQLNP
-838 KTRTGV
+838 ETRTGV
-844 SDIHLAGHEL
+844 SDIRLAGHEL
-854 SRLVHVPATTNAR
+854 SRLVHVPATANAR

-922 TISTVAA
+922 TISTAAA
-929 WVSLREPGFAPTA
+929 WVSLREPGFAPAA

-1000 VLPAG
+1000 VLPDG

-1010 HMSFAGEAAYR
+1010 RMSFAGEAAYR
-1021 TSLFLGAGV
+1021 MSLFVGAAV

-1045 PTANTQFA
+1045 PTASTQLA
-1053 AARRRHARR
+1053 AARRRHARD

-1074 FPVAAVAVSGAVVGP
+1074 FPVAAIAVSGAVVGP
-1089 AGAISAAA
+1089 AGAVSAAVA
-1097 TWAITRWTTIRPV
+1097 WAITRWTTIRPV
-1110 LLAPALLGICG
+1110 VLAPALLGICG

-1149 TCLSQ
+1149 ACLSQ

>member
-1 MSRPAVRA
+1 M
-9 RLRIRA
+9 
-15 HATHPLNTHAIVW
+15 W

-58 MAAATHA
+58 LAAATHA

-338 QGTPGSR
+338 QGT
-345 DSLGSQVSTTPG
+345 
-357 TRLRYHGLWLM
+357 RLRYHGLWLL

-418 MPRLKHPLTR
+418 VPRLKHPLTR

-516 LLPPEAIRGLDGVMA
+516 LLPPEAIRGLDGVLA
-531 TLDHSVDPLLRLG
+531 TLDRSVDPLLRLG

-559 RERADELADALDRAA
+559 QERADELADALDRLA
-574 DNGAASS
+574 DQATGGSP

-587 FGDPD
+587 FGE
-592 SGGVSVFVLDAQRDM
+592 VSIFVLDVQRDM

-626 DVIDGPAPRR
+626 DAIDGPAPRR
-636 LVDHAGAGAAGEGSG
+636 LVDHAGAGAAKEGSG
-651 AEDPSAE
+651 AEPGTE

-678 QGAVSGPLASPD
+678 QGAVSGPLASSD

-708 PVRPRG
+708 PVRTRG

-740 AAVDGTNQAWWPAPG
+740 AAVDGTDQAWWPAPG

-791 EDAVN
+791 
-796 ASSGPSDEPIHT
+796 SRPSDKPIHT

-815 GEDTRVAFPDDL
+815 GEDTRIVFPNDL
-827 RASRIEVQLNP
+827 RANRIEVQLNP
-838 KTRTGV
+838 ETRTGV

-854 SRLVHVPATTNAR
+854 SRLVHVPATANAR

-922 TISTVAA
+922 TISTAAA

-942 RYEPVDGRTVPG
+942 RYEPVDGRTVPD
-954 AASTNAERL
+954 AADAEDAVGEDRL

-1005 ASGQF
+1005 TSGEF
-1010 HMSFAGEAAYR
+1010 RMSFAGEAAYR

-1110 LLAPALLGICG
+1110 VLAPALLGICG

-1149 TCLSQ
+1149 ACLSQ

>member
-1 MSRPAVRA
+1 MRA

-28 LVLAAAMFAQP
+28 LVLATAMFAQP

-58 MAAATHA
+58 LAAATHA

-94 AIPDWLLPTW
+94 AIPDWLLPAW

-125 CQCVAARSSQGA
+125 CQCVVPGSGRSTTA
-137 NQGAA
+137 
-142 PQRDDRA
+142 
-149 TPSASIRAFHIIA
+149 SASIRAFQIIA

-195 LLRGDKIT
+195 LLRRDTIT

-242 WLLLPAA
+242 WLLIPAA

-315 FVLVTVAIA
+315 FVLATVAIA
-324 ACGLAGLALSAQGA
+324 ACGLAGLALSAQCA
-338 QGTPGSR
+338 QGSAPS
-345 DSLGSQVSTTPG
+345 
-357 TRLRYHGLWLM
+357 TRLRYHGLWLL

-376 LAAPYGQLLDDVL
+376 LAAPYGQLLDNVL

-516 LLPPEAIRGLDGVMA
+516 LLPPEAIRGLDGVLA
-531 TLDHSVDPLLRLG
+531 TLDRSVDPLLRLG

-559 RERADELADALDRAA
+559 RERADELADALDRAVE
-574 DNGAASS
+574 NSPASS

-626 DVIDGPAPRR
+626 DAIDGPAPRR
-636 LVDHAGAGAAGEGSG
+636 LVDHADAGAATEGS
-651 AEDPSAE
+651 
-658 PGAEIVTDTPL
+658 GAEIVTDTPL
-669 LVDRNFGTL
+669 LIDRNFGTL

-708 PVRPRG
+708 PVRTRG

-740 AAVDGTNQAWWPAPG
+740 AAVDGTDQAWWPAPG
-755 DPGTLQLRSTNGTVH
+755 DPGTLQLRSTDGTVH

-791 EDAVN
+791 
-796 ASSGPSDEPIHT
+796 SRPSDKPIHT

-827 RASRIEVQLNP
+827 HANRIEVQLNP
-838 KTRTGV
+838 ETRTGV

-854 SRLVHVPATTNAR
+854 SRLVHVPATANAR

-922 TISTVAA
+922 TISTAAA
-929 WVSLREPGFAPTA
+929 WVSLREPGFAPPA

-954 AASTNAERL
+954 AADADDAVGEGRL

-980 ASGTVTELQPTSIDA
+980 TSGTVTELQPTSIDA

-1021 TSLFLGAGV
+1021 TSLFVGAGV

-1045 PTANTQFA
+1045 PTVSTQFA
-1053 AARRRHARR
+1053 AARRRHARD

-1089 AGAISAAA
+1089 AGAVSAAVA
-1097 TWAITRWTTIRPV
+1097 WAITRWTTIRPV
-1110 LLAPALLGICG
+1110 VLAPALLGICG

-1149 TCLSQ
+1149 ACLSQ

>member
-15 HATHPLNTHAIVW
+15 HATHPLSIHAIVW

-58 MAAATHA
+58 LAAATHA

-94 AIPDWLLPTW
+94 AIPDWLLPAW

-125 CQCVAARSSQGA
+125 CQCVVPGS
-137 NQGAA
+137 
-142 PQRDDRA
+142 DRA
-149 TPSASIRAFHIIA
+149 TTASASIRAFHIIA
-162 ALLFALSPRTLT
+162 ALLFALPPRTLT

-195 LLRGDKIT
+195 LLRTDKIT
-203 GRDIAA
+203 GQDIAA

-315 FVLVTVAIA
+315 FVLATVAVA

-338 QGTPGSR
+338 QGSSCAQGA
-345 DSLGSQVSTTPG
+345 QG
-357 TRLRYHGLWLM
+357 TRLRYHGLWLL

-407 LGVAHLGTVLE
+407 LGVAHLGTVLKV
-418 MPRLKHPLTR
+418 PRLKHPLTR

-462 EYWRQ
+462 DYWQQ

-497 DEPAQPLLDVPWAV
+497 DEPAQPWLDVPWAV

-516 LLPPEAIRGLDGVMA
+516 LLPPEAIRGLDGVLA
-531 TLDHSVDPLLRLG
+531 TLDRSVDPLLRLG

-559 RERADELADALDRAA
+559 QERADELADALDRWA
-574 DNGAASS
+574 
-581 AVQRHD
+581 QRHD
-587 FGDPD
+587 FGE
-592 SGGVSVFVLDAQRDM
+592 VSVFVIDAQRDM

-626 DVIDGPAPRR
+626 DAIDGPAPRR
-636 LVDHAGAGAAGEGSG
+636 LVDHAGAGSATEGSG
-651 AEDPSAE
+651 AEDPSVEPGAE
-658 PGAEIVTDTPL
+658 PSAEIVTDTPL

-708 PVRPRG
+708 PVRTRG

-740 AAVDGTNQAWWPAPG
+740 AAVDGTDQAWWPAPG
-755 DPGTLQLRSTNGTVH
+755 DPGTLQLRSTDDTVH

-791 EDAVN
+791 ADADVGADDAVN
-796 ASSGPSDEPIHT
+796 ANAAPSDEPIHT

-838 KTRTGV
+838 ETRTGV
-844 SDIHLAGHEL
+844 SDIHLDGHEL
-854 SRLVHVPATTNAR
+854 SRLVHVPATANAR
-867 QFVFQRLAVD
+867 QFVFQRLTVD

-922 TISTVAA
+922 TISTTAA

-954 AASTNAERL
+954 AVDAEDAVGEGRL

-1005 ASGQF
+1005 ASGEF
-1010 HMSFAGEAAYR
+1010 RMSFAGEAAYR
-1021 TSLFLGAGV
+1021 TSLFVGAGV
-1030 SLVTLAALVLFPLAR
+1030 SLVTLAALLLFPLAR
-1045 PTANTQFA
+1045 PTANTQFT

-1062 LLATEPTLPAWA
+1062 LLATELTLPAWV

-1089 AGAISAAA
+1089 AGAVSAAA
-1097 TWAITRWTTIRPV
+1097 AWAITRWTTIRPV
-1110 LLAPALLGICG
+1110 VLAPALLGICG

-1149 TCLSQ
+1149 ACLSQ

>member
-1 MSRPAVRA
+1 MRA

-125 CQCVAARSSQGA
+125 CQCVVPGSGRSTTA
-137 NQGAA
+137 
-142 PQRDDRA
+142 
-149 TPSASIRAFHIIA
+149 SASIRAFHIIA

-209 ATIPIALMGAVNAT
+209 ATIPIALMGAINAT

-315 FVLVTVAIA
+315 FVLATVAIA
-324 ACGLAGLALSAQGA
+324 ACGLAGLALSTQ
-338 QGTPGSR
+338 
-345 DSLGSQVSTTPG
+345 STTNSSA
-357 TRLRYHGLWLM
+357 RLRFHGLWLV
-368 MLLVGITI
+368 MLLVGIAV
-376 LAAPYGQLLDDVL
+376 LAASYGQLLDDVL

-407 LGVAHLGTVLE
+407 LGVANLGTVLQLPATSE
-418 MPRLKHPLTR
+418 FSR

-437 VIALLSVAP
+437 VIALVAVAP

-462 EYWRQ
+462 DYWQQ
-467 AADFLNDNVD
+467 ATDFLNGNVD

-516 LLPPEAIRGLDGVMA
+516 LLPPEAIRGLDGVLA
-531 TLDHSVDPLLRLG
+531 TLDRSVDPLVRLG

-636 LVDHAGAGAAGEGSG
+636 LVDHAGAGAEGLG
-651 AEDPSAE
+651 TEE

-678 QGAVSGPLASPD
+678 QGAVSGPLTSPD
-690 EATTKHPS
+690 EATTKHPRL
-698 VDYPSVATPL
+698 DYPSVATPL
-708 PVRPRG
+708 PVRTRG

-740 AAVDGTNQAWWPAPG
+740 AAVDGTDQAWWPAPG
-755 DPGTLQLRSTNGTVH
+755 DPGTLQLRSTDGTVH

-791 EDAVN
+791 ADAEDDSA
-796 ASSGPSDEPIHT
+796 GTSDEPVYT

-815 GEDTRVAFPDDL
+815 GEDTRIAFPDDL

-838 KTRTGV
+838 ETRTGV
-844 SDIHLAGHEL
+844 SDIYLAGHEL
-854 SRLVHVPATTNAR
+854 SRLVHVPATANAR

-888 RTMQLEIRTDD
+888 RTMQVEIRTDD

-922 TISTVAA
+922 TISTAAA
-929 WVSLREPGFAPTA
+929 WVSLREPGFAPAA
-942 RYEPVDGRTVPG
+942 RYEPVDGRTVPD
-954 AASTNAERL
+954 AASATTERL

-980 ASGTVTELQPTSIDA
+980 ASGTITELQPTSIDA

-1010 HMSFAGEAAYR
+1010 RMSFAGEAAYR
-1021 TSLFLGAGV
+1021 TSLFVGAGV

-1045 PTANTQFA
+1045 PTANPQFA
-1053 AARRRHARR
+1053 TARRRHARR
-1062 LLATEPTLPAWA
+1062 LLATEPTLPTWA

-1089 AGAISAAA
+1089 AGAVSAAA
-1097 TWAITRWTTIRPV
+1097 AWAITRWTTIRPV
-1110 LLAPALLGICG
+1110 VLAPALLGICG

-1149 TCLSQ
+1149 ACLSQ

>member
-1 MSRPAVRA
+1 MRT

-15 HATHPLNTHAIVW
+15 HATHPLSTHAIVW

-58 MAAATHA
+58 LAAATHA

-125 CQCVAARSSQGA
+125 CQCVTPHSGRSTTA
-137 NQGAA
+137 
-142 PQRDDRA
+142 
-149 TPSASIRAFHIIA
+149 SASIRVFHITA

-195 LLRGDKIT
+195 LLRTNKIT
-203 GRDIAA
+203 GREIAA

-242 WLLLPAA
+242 WLLIPAA
-249 VAVSAWWI
+249 IAVSAWWI

-315 FVLVTVAIA
+315 FVLATVAIA

-338 QGTPGSR
+338 QGT
-345 DSLGSQVSTTPG
+345 
-357 TRLRYHGLWLM
+357 RLRYHGLWLV

-418 MPRLKHPLTR
+418 VPRLKHPLTR

-462 EYWRQ
+462 DYWQQ

-516 LLPPEAIRGLDGVMA
+516 LLPPEAIRGLDGVLA
-531 TLDHSVDPLLRLG
+531 TLDRSVDPLLRLG

-587 FGDPD
+587 FGE
-592 SGGVSVFVLDAQRDM
+592 VSVFVVDAQRDM

-626 DVIDGPAPRR
+626 DAIDGPAPRR
-636 LVDHAGAGAAGEGSG
+636 LVDHAGAGTEGLG
-651 AEDPSAE
+651 TEE

-708 PVRPRG
+708 PVRTRG

-740 AAVDGTNQAWWPAPG
+740 AAVDGTDQAWWPAPG

-791 EDAVN
+791 ADADN
-796 ASSGPSDEPIHT
+796 ARPSDKPIHT

-815 GEDTRVAFPDDL
+815 GEDTRVAFPNDL

-838 KTRTGV
+838 ETRTGV

-854 SRLVHVPATTNAR
+854 SRLVHVPATANAR

-922 TISTVAA
+922 TISTAAA
-929 WVSLREPGFAPTA
+929 WVSLREPGFAPAA

-954 AASTNAERL
+954 AASANTERL

-970 NEGLRGELVD
+970 NEGLHGELVD

-1005 ASGQF
+1005 ASGEF
-1010 HMSFAGEAAYR
+1010 RMSFAGEAAYR
-1021 TSLFLGAGV
+1021 TSLFVGAGV

-1053 AARRRHARR
+1053 TARRRHARR
-1062 LLATEPTLPAWA
+1062 LLATEPTLPTWA

-1089 AGAISAAA
+1089 AGAVSAAA
-1097 TWAITRWTTIRPV
+1097 AWAITRWTTIRPV
-1110 LLAPALLGICG
+1110 VLAPALLGICG
-1121 LWLARAPWPDAHYAG
+1121 LWLARAPWPDAHYVG

-1149 TCLSQ
+1149 ACLSQ

>member
-1 MSRPAVRA
+1 MRS
-9 RLRIRA
+9 
-15 HATHPLNTHAIVW
+15 HAIVW
-28 LVLAAAMFAQP
+28 LALAAAMFAQP
-39 VGLIAADTKHDLTA
+39 VGLLAADTKHDLTA

-58 MAAATHA
+58 LAAATHA

-80 GYLFPQGLFFLLAD
+80 GYLFPQGLFFFLAD
-94 AIPDWLLPTW
+94 AIPDWLLPAW
-104 VAQRLWWTIV
+104 MAQRLWWTII

-125 CQCVAARSSQGA
+125 CQCVVPGSGRSTTA
-137 NQGAA
+137 
-142 PQRDDRA
+142 
-149 TPSASIRAFHIIA
+149 SASIRAFHIIA

-180 SEAWPV
+180 SETWPV

-315 FVLVTVAIA
+315 FVLATVAIA

-338 QGTPGSR
+338 QGT
-345 DSLGSQVSTTPG
+345 
-357 TRLRYHGLWLM
+357 RLRYHGLWLV

-418 MPRLKHPLTR
+418 VPRLKHPLTR

-516 LLPPEAIRGLDGVMA
+516 LLPPEAIRGLDGVLA
-531 TLDHSVDPLLRLG
+531 TLDRSVDPLLRLG

-559 RERADELADALDRAA
+559 QERADELADALDRWA
-574 DNGAASS
+574 
-581 AVQRHD
+581 QRHD
-587 FGDPD
+587 FGE
-592 SGGVSVFVLDAQRDM
+592 VSVFVVDAQRDM

-626 DVIDGPAPRR
+626 DAIDGPAPRR
-636 LVDHAGAGAAGEGSG
+636 LVDHAGAGAATEGS
-651 AEDPSAE
+651 
-658 PGAEIVTDTPL
+658 GAEIVTDTPL

-708 PVRPRG
+708 PVRTRG

-740 AAVDGTNQAWWPAPG
+740 AAVDGTDQAWWPAPG
-755 DPGTLQLRSTNGTVH
+755 DPGTLQLRSTDGTVH

-791 EDAVN
+791 AGADADN
-796 ASSGPSDEPIHT
+796 AGTNDKPIRT

-838 KTRTGV
+838 ETRTGV

-854 SRLVHVPATTNAR
+854 SRLVHVPATANAR

-922 TISTVAA
+922 TISTTAA

-954 AASTNAERL
+954 AVDAEDAVGEGRL
-963 LVTGRAF
+963 LVTGRAV

-980 ASGTVTELQPTSIDA
+980 ASGAVTKLQPTSIDA

-1005 ASGQF
+1005 ASGEF
-1010 HMSFAGEAAYR
+1010 RMSFAGEAAYR
-1021 TSLFLGAGV
+1021 TSLFAGAGV

-1053 AARRRHARR
+1053 AARRRHARG

-1089 AGAISAAA
+1089 AGAVSAAA
-1097 TWAITRWTTIRPV
+1097 AWAITRWTTIRPV
-1110 LLAPALLGICG
+1110 VLAPALLGICG

-1149 TCLSQ
+1149 ACLSQ

>member
-1 MSRPAVRA
+1 MRA

-28 LVLAAAMFAQP
+28 LVLATAMFAQP

-58 MAAATHA
+58 LAAATHA

-94 AIPDWLLPTW
+94 AIPDWLLPAW

-125 CQCVAARSSQGA
+125 CQCVVPGSGRSTTA
-137 NQGAA
+137 
-142 PQRDDRA
+142 
-149 TPSASIRAFHIIA
+149 SASIRAFQIIA

-195 LLRGDKIT
+195 LLRRDTIT

-242 WLLLPAA
+242 WLLIPAA

-315 FVLVTVAIA
+315 FVLATVAIA
-324 ACGLAGLALSAQGA
+324 ACGLAGLALSAQCA
-338 QGTPGSR
+338 QGSAPS
-345 DSLGSQVSTTPG
+345 
-357 TRLRYHGLWLM
+357 TRLRYHGLWLL

-376 LAAPYGQLLDDVL
+376 LAAPYGQLLDNVL

-516 LLPPEAIRGLDGVMA
+516 LLPPEAIRGLDGVLA
-531 TLDHSVDPLLRLG
+531 TLDRSVDPLLRLG

-559 RERADELADALDRAA
+559 RERADELADALDRAVE
-574 DNGAASS
+574 NSPASS

-626 DVIDGPAPRR
+626 DAIDGPAPRR
-636 LVDHAGAGAAGEGSG
+636 LVDHADAGAATEGS
-651 AEDPSAE
+651 
-658 PGAEIVTDTPL
+658 GAEIVTDTPL
-669 LVDRNFGTL
+669 LIDRNFGTL

-708 PVRPRG
+708 PVRTRG

-740 AAVDGTNQAWWPAPG
+740 AAVDGTDQAWWPAPG
-755 DPGTLQLRSTNGTVH
+755 DPGTLQLRSTDGTVH

-791 EDAVN
+791 
-796 ASSGPSDEPIHT
+796 SRPSDKPIHT

-827 RASRIEVQLNP
+827 HANRIEVQLNP
-838 KTRTGV
+838 ETRTGV

-854 SRLVHVPATTNAR
+854 SRLVHVPATANAR

-922 TISTVAA
+922 TISTAAA
-929 WVSLREPGFAPTA
+929 WVSLREPGFAPPA

-954 AASTNAERL
+954 AADADDAVGEGRL

-995 ATQAF
+995 DTQAF

-1021 TSLFLGAGV
+1021 TSLFVGAGV

-1045 PTANTQFA
+1045 PTVSTQFA

-1062 LLATEPTLPAWA
+1062 LLVTDPTLPAWA

-1089 AGAISAAA
+1089 AGAVSAAA
-1097 TWAITRWTTIRPV
+1097 AWAITRWTTIRPV
-1110 LLAPALLGICG
+1110 VLAPALLGICG

-1149 TCLSQ
+1149 ACLSQ

>member
-1 MSRPAVRA
+1 
-9 RLRIRA
+9 
-15 HATHPLNTHAIVW
+15 
-28 LVLAAAMFAQP
+28 MFAQP

-58 MAAATHA
+58 LAAATHA

-94 AIPDWLLPTW
+94 AIPDWLLPAW

-125 CQCVAARSSQGA
+125 CQCVVPGSGRSTTA
-137 NQGAA
+137 
-142 PQRDDRA
+142 
-149 TPSASIRAFHIIA
+149 SASIRAFQIIA

-195 LLRGDKIT
+195 LLRRDTIT

-242 WLLLPAA
+242 WLLIPAA

-315 FVLVTVAIA
+315 FVLATVAIA
-324 ACGLAGLALSAQGA
+324 ACGLAGLALSAQCA
-338 QGTPGSR
+338 QGSAPS
-345 DSLGSQVSTTPG
+345 
-357 TRLRYHGLWLM
+357 TRLRYHGLWLL

-376 LAAPYGQLLDDVL
+376 LAAPYGQLLDNVL

-516 LLPPEAIRGLDGVMA
+516 LLPPEAIRGLDGVLA
-531 TLDHSVDPLLRLG
+531 TLDRSVDPLLRLG

-559 RERADELADALDRAA
+559 RERADELADALDRAVE
-574 DNGAASS
+574 NSPASS

-626 DVIDGPAPRR
+626 DAIDGPAPRR
-636 LVDHAGAGAAGEGSG
+636 LVDHADAGAATEGS
-651 AEDPSAE
+651 
-658 PGAEIVTDTPL
+658 GAEIVTDTPL
-669 LVDRNFGTL
+669 LIDRNFGTL

-708 PVRPRG
+708 PVRTRG

-740 AAVDGTNQAWWPAPG
+740 AAVDGTDQAWWPAPG
-755 DPGTLQLRSTNGTVH
+755 DPGTLQLRSTDGTVH

-791 EDAVN
+791 
-796 ASSGPSDEPIHT
+796 SRPSDKPIHT

-827 RASRIEVQLNP
+827 HANRIEVQLNP
-838 KTRTGV
+838 ETRTGV

-854 SRLVHVPATTNAR
+854 SRLVHVPATANAR

-922 TISTVAA
+922 TISTAAA
-929 WVSLREPGFAPTA
+929 WVSLREPGFAPPA

-954 AASTNAERL
+954 AADADDAVGEGRL

-995 ATQAF
+995 DTQAF

-1021 TSLFLGAGV
+1021 TSLFVGAGV

-1045 PTANTQFA
+1045 PTVSTQFA

-1062 LLATEPTLPAWA
+1062 LLVTDPTLPAWA

-1089 AGAISAAA
+1089 AGAVSAAA
-1097 TWAITRWTTIRPV
+1097 AWAITRWTTIRPV
-1110 LLAPALLGICG
+1110 VLAPALLGICG

-1149 TCLSQ
+1149 ACLSQ

>member
-1 MSRPAVRA
+1 MRA

-28 LVLAAAMFAQP
+28 LVLATAMFAQP

-58 MAAATHA
+58 LAAATHA

-94 AIPDWLLPTW
+94 AIPDWLLPAW

-125 CQCVAARSSQGA
+125 CQCVVPGSGRSTTA
-137 NQGAA
+137 
-142 PQRDDRA
+142 
-149 TPSASIRAFHIIA
+149 SASIRAFQIIA

-195 LLRGDKIT
+195 LLRRDTIT

-242 WLLLPAA
+242 WLLIPAT

-324 ACGLAGLALSAQGA
+324 AGGLAGLALSAQGA
-338 QGTPGSR
+338 QGS
-345 DSLGSQVSTTPG
+345 TPG
-357 TRLRYHGLWLM
+357 TRLRYHGLWLV
-368 MLLVGITI
+368 MLLVGIAI
-376 LAAPYGQLLDDVL
+376 LAAPYGQLLDDAL

-418 MPRLKHPLTR
+418 VPRLKHPLTQ
-428 RAAAGLGVA
+428 RAAAGLGVT

-516 LLPPEAIRGLDGVMA
+516 LLPPEAIRGLDGVLA
-531 TLDHSVDPLLRLG
+531 TLDRSVDPLLRLG

-559 RERADELADALDRAA
+559 RERADELADALDRAVE
-574 DNGAASS
+574 NSPASS

-626 DVIDGPAPRR
+626 DAIDGPAPRR
-636 LVDHAGAGAAGEGSG
+636 LVDHADAGAATEGSG

-658 PGAEIVTDTPL
+658 PRADPGAEIVTDTPL
-669 LVDRNFGTL
+669 LIDRNFGTL

-708 PVRPRG
+708 PVRTRG

-740 AAVDGTNQAWWPAPG
+740 AAVDGTDQAWWPAPG
-755 DPGTLQLRSTNGTVH
+755 DPGTLQLRSTDGTVH

-791 EDAVN
+791 
-796 ASSGPSDEPIHT
+796 SRPSDKPIHT

-827 RASRIEVQLNP
+827 HANRIEVQLNP
-838 KTRTGV
+838 ETRTGV

-854 SRLVHVPATTNAR
+854 SRLVHVPATANAR

-904 IDGTEYSAGET
+904 IDGIEYSAGET

-922 TISTVAA
+922 TISTAAA

-942 RYEPVDGRTVPG
+942 RYEPVAGRTVPG
-954 AASTNAERL
+954 AVDADDAVGEGRL

-970 NEGLRGELVD
+970 NKGLRGELVD
-980 ASGTVTELQPTSIDA
+980 ASGTVAELQPTSIDA

-1005 ASGQF
+1005 ASGEF
-1010 HMSFAGEAAYR
+1010 RMSFAGEAAYR
-1021 TSLFLGAGV
+1021 TTLFVGAAV

-1062 LLATEPTLPAWA
+1062 LLVTDPTLPAWA

-1089 AGAISAAA
+1089 AGAVSAAA
-1097 TWAITRWTTIRPV
+1097 AWAITRWTTIRPV
-1110 LLAPALLGICG
+1110 VLAPALLGICG

-1149 TCLSQ
+1149 ACLSQ

>member
-1 MSRPAVRA
+1 MRT

-15 HATHPLNTHAIVW
+15 HATHPLSTHAIVW

-58 MAAATHA
+58 LAAATHA

-94 AIPDWLLPTW
+94 AIPDWLLPAW

-125 CQCVAARSSQGA
+125 CQCVVPGSGCSTTA
-137 NQGAA
+137 
-142 PQRDDRA
+142 
-149 TPSASIRAFHIIA
+149 SASTRAFQIIA

-195 LLRGDKIT
+195 LLRRDTIT

-242 WLLLPAA
+242 WLLIPAA

-315 FVLVTVAIA
+315 FVLATVAIA

-338 QGTPGSR
+338 QGSTPS
-345 DSLGSQVSTTPG
+345 
-357 TRLRYHGLWLM
+357 TRLRYHGLWLL

-376 LAAPYGQLLDDVL
+376 LAAPYGQLLDNVL
-389 APLRN
+389 TPLRN

-407 LGVAHLGTVLE
+407 LGVAHLGAVLE
-418 MPRLKHPLTR
+418 VPRLKHPLTR

-516 LLPPEAIRGLDGVMA
+516 LLPPEAIRGLDGVLA
-531 TLDHSVDPLLRLG
+531 TLDRSVDPLLRLG

-559 RERADELADALDRAA
+559 RERADELADALDRAVE
-574 DNGAASS
+574 NSPASS

-626 DVIDGPAPRR
+626 DAIDGPAPRR
-636 LVDHAGAGAAGEGSG
+636 LVDHADAGAATEGS
-651 AEDPSAE
+651 
-658 PGAEIVTDTPL
+658 GAEIVTDTPL
-669 LVDRNFGTL
+669 LIDRNFGTL

-708 PVRPRG
+708 PVRTRG

-740 AAVDGTNQAWWPAPG
+740 AAVDGTDQAWWPAPG
-755 DPGTLQLRSTNGTVH
+755 DPGTLQLRSTDGTVH

-791 EDAVN
+791 
-796 ASSGPSDEPIHT
+796 SRPSDKPIHT

-827 RASRIEVQLNP
+827 HANRIEVQLNP
-838 KTRTGV
+838 ETRTGV

-854 SRLVHVPATTNAR
+854 SRLVHVPATANAR

-922 TISTVAA
+922 TISTAAA
-929 WVSLREPGFAPTA
+929 WVSLREPGFAPPA

-954 AASTNAERL
+954 AADADDAVGEGRL

-1021 TSLFLGAGV
+1021 TSLFVGAGV

-1045 PTANTQFA
+1045 PTVSTQFA
-1053 AARRRHARR
+1053 AARRRHARD

-1089 AGAISAAA
+1089 AGAVSAAVA
-1097 TWAITRWTTIRPV
+1097 WAITRWTTIRPV
-1110 LLAPALLGICG
+1110 VLAPALLGICG

-1149 TCLSQ
+1149 ACLSQ

>member
-1 MSRPAVRA
+1 MRA

-315 FVLVTVAIA
+315 FVLATVAIA
-324 ACGLAGLALSAQGA
+324 ACGLAGLALRAQGA

-357 TRLRYHGLWLM
+357 TRLRYHGLWPL

-407 LGVAHLGTVLE
+407 LGVAHMGTVLE
-418 MPRLKHPLTR
+418 VPRLKHPLTR

-516 LLPPEAIRGLDGVMA
+516 LLPPEAIRGLDGVLA
-531 TLDHSVDPLLRLG
+531 TLDRSVDPLLRLG

-559 RERADELADALDRAA
+559 RERADALDGLADQAT
-574 DNGAASS
+574 GGSP

-587 FGDPD
+587 FGE
-592 SGGVSVFVLDAQRDM
+592 VSIFVLDAQRDM

-626 DVIDGPAPRR
+626 DAIDGPAPRR

-669 LVDRNFGTL
+669 LVNRNFGTL

-740 AAVDGTNQAWWPAPG
+740 AAVDGTDQAWWPAPG
-755 DPGTLQLRSTNGTVH
+755 DPGTLQLRSTDGTVD

-791 EDAVN
+791 
-796 ASSGPSDEPIHT
+796 SRPSDKPIHT

-815 GEDTRVAFPDDL
+815 GEDTRIAFPDDL

-838 KTRTGV
+838 ETRTGV
-844 SDIHLAGHEL
+844 SDIQLTGHEL
-854 SRLVHVPATTNAR
+854 SRLVHVPATANAR

-922 TISTVAA
+922 TISTAAA

-942 RYEPVDGRTVPG
+942 RYESVAGRTVPG
-954 AASTNAERL
+954 AVDADDAVGEGRL

-1005 ASGQF
+1005 ASGEF
-1010 HMSFAGEAAYR
+1010 RMSFAGEAAYR
-1021 TSLFLGAGV
+1021 TTLFVGAAV

-1062 LLATEPTLPAWA
+1062 LLATDPTLPAWA

-1089 AGAISAAA
+1089 AGAVSAAVA
-1097 TWAITRWTTIRPV
+1097 WAITRWTTIRPV
-1110 LLAPALLGICG
+1110 VLAPALLGICG

-1149 TCLSQ
+1149 ACLSQ

>member
-1 MSRPAVRA
+1 
-9 RLRIRA
+9 
-15 HATHPLNTHAIVW
+15 
-28 LVLAAAMFAQP
+28 MFAQP

-58 MAAATHA
+58 LAAATHA

-94 AIPDWLLPTW
+94 AIPDWLLPAW

-125 CQCVAARSSQGA
+125 CQCVVPGSGCSTTA
-137 NQGAA
+137 
-142 PQRDDRA
+142 
-149 TPSASIRAFHIIA
+149 SASTRAFQIIA

-195 LLRGDKIT
+195 LLRRDTIT

-242 WLLLPAA
+242 WLLIPAA

-315 FVLVTVAIA
+315 FVLATVAIA

-338 QGTPGSR
+338 QGTAPS
-345 DSLGSQVSTTPG
+345 
-357 TRLRYHGLWLM
+357 TRLRYHGLWLV

-376 LAAPYGQLLDDVL
+376 LATPYGQLLDDVL

-418 MPRLKHPLTR
+418 VPRLQHLLTR

-467 AADFLNDNVD
+467 AANFLNDNVD

-516 LLPPEAIRGLDGVMA
+516 LLPPEAIRGLDGVLA
-531 TLDHSVDPLLRLG
+531 TLDRSVDPLLRLG

-559 RERADELADALDRAA
+559 QERADELADALDRWA
-574 DNGAASS
+574 
-581 AVQRHD
+581 QRHD
-587 FGDPD
+587 FGE
-592 SGGVSVFVLDAQRDM
+592 VSVFVVDAQRDM

-626 DVIDGPAPRR
+626 DAIDGPAPRR
-636 LVDHAGAGAAGEGSG
+636 LVDHAGAGAAKEGS
-651 AEDPSAE
+651 D
-658 PGAEIVTDTPL
+658 AEIVTDTPL

-698 VDYPSVATPL
+698 LDYPSVATPL

-740 AAVDGTNQAWWPAPG
+740 AAVDGTDQAWWPAPG
-755 DPGTLQLRSTNGTVH
+755 DPGTLQLRSTDGTVD

-791 EDAVN
+791 GGYEN
-796 ASSGPSDEPIHT
+796 ADEGANDVPENDNARPSDEPVHT

-815 GEDTRVAFPDDL
+815 GEDTRIAFPDDL
-827 RASRIEVQLNP
+827 RANRIEVQLNP
-838 KTRTGV
+838 ETRTGV

-854 SRLVHVPATTNAR
+854 SRLVHVPATANAR
-867 QFVFQRLAVD
+867 QFIFQRLAVD

-922 TISTVAA
+922 TISTTAA

-942 RYEPVDGRTVPG
+942 HYEPVDGRTVPG
-954 AASTNAERL
+954 AADAEDAAGEGRL

-1005 ASGQF
+1005 ASGEF
-1010 HMSFAGEAAYR
+1010 RMSFAGEAAYR
-1021 TSLFLGAGV
+1021 TSLFVGAGV

-1045 PTANTQFA
+1045 QTASAQFA
-1053 AARRRHARR
+1053 TARRRHARR
-1062 LLATEPTLPAWA
+1062 SLATEPTLPAWA

-1089 AGAISAAA
+1089 AGAVSAAA
-1097 TWAITRWTTIRPV
+1097 AWAITRWTTIRPV
-1110 LLAPALLGICG
+1110 VLAPALLGICG

-1149 TCLSQ
+1149 ACLSQ

>member
-1 MSRPAVRA
+1 MRA

-28 LVLAAAMFAQP
+28 LVLATAMFAQP

-58 MAAATHA
+58 LAAATHA

-94 AIPDWLLPTW
+94 AIPDWLLPAW

-125 CQCVAARSSQGA
+125 CQCVVPGSGRSTTA
-137 NQGAA
+137 
-142 PQRDDRA
+142 
-149 TPSASIRAFHIIA
+149 SASIRAFQIIA

-195 LLRGDKIT
+195 LLRTDKIT

-242 WLLLPAA
+242 WLLIPAA

-338 QGTPGSR
+338 QGS
-345 DSLGSQVSTTPG
+345 TPG
-357 TRLRYHGLWLM
+357 TRLRYHGLWLV
-368 MLLVGITI
+368 MLLVGIAI
-376 LAAPYGQLLDDVL
+376 LAAPYGQLLDDAL

-407 LGVAHLGTVLE
+407 LGVAHLGAVLE
-418 MPRLKHPLTR
+418 VPRLRHPLTR

-516 LLPPEAIRGLDGVMA
+516 LLPPEAIRGLDGVLA
-531 TLDHSVDPLLRLG
+531 TLDRSVDPLLRLG

-559 RERADELADALDRAA
+559 RERADELADALDRWA
-574 DNGAASS
+574 
-581 AVQRHD
+581 QRHD
-587 FGDPD
+587 FGE
-592 SGGVSVFVLDAQRDM
+592 VSVFVVDAQRDM

-626 DVIDGPAPRR
+626 DAIDGPAPRR
-636 LVDHAGAGAAGEGSG
+636 LVDHAGAGAATEGS
-651 AEDPSAE
+651 
-658 PGAEIVTDTPL
+658 GAEIVTDTPL

-708 PVRPRG
+708 PVRTRG

-740 AAVDGTNQAWWPAPG
+740 AAVDGTDQAWLPAPG
-755 DPGTLQLRSTNGTVH
+755 DPGALQLRSTDGMFH

-791 EDAVN
+791 KGTDAAGTDKDAEGAVN
-796 ASSGPSDEPIHT
+796 ASAGTSDEPIHT

-827 RASRIEVQLNP
+827 RANRIEVQLNP
-838 KTRTGV
+838 ETRTGV

-854 SRLVHVPATTNAR
+854 SRLVHVPATANAR

-922 TISTVAA
+922 TISTAAA
-929 WVSLREPGFAPTA
+929 WVSLRDPGFAPAA
-942 RYEPVDGRTVPG
+942 RYEPVAGRTVPG
-954 AASTNAERL
+954 AVDAEDAVGEGRL

-1005 ASGQF
+1005 ASGEF
-1010 HMSFAGEAAYR
+1010 RMSFAGEAAYR
-1021 TSLFLGAGV
+1021 TTLFVGAAV

-1045 PTANTQFA
+1045 STANTQFA

-1062 LLATEPTLPAWA
+1062 LLVTDPTLPAWA

-1089 AGAISAAA
+1089 AGAVSAAVA
-1097 TWAITRWTTIRPV
+1097 WAITRWTTIRPV
-1110 LLAPALLGICG
+1110 VLAPALLGICG

-1149 TCLSQ
+1149 ACLSQ

>member
-1 MSRPAVRA
+1 
-9 RLRIRA
+9 
-15 HATHPLNTHAIVW
+15 
-28 LVLAAAMFAQP
+28 MFAQP

-58 MAAATHA
+58 LAAATHA

-94 AIPDWLLPTW
+94 AIPDWLLPAW

-125 CQCVAARSSQGA
+125 CQCVVPGSGRSTTA
-137 NQGAA
+137 
-142 PQRDDRA
+142 
-149 TPSASIRAFHIIA
+149 SASIRAFQIIA

-195 LLRGDKIT
+195 LLRTDKIT

-242 WLLLPAA
+242 WLLIPAA

-324 ACGLAGLALSAQGA
+324 ACGLAGLALSAQCA
-338 QGTPGSR
+338 QGSAPS
-345 DSLGSQVSTTPG
+345 
-357 TRLRYHGLWLM
+357 TRLRYHGLWLL

-376 LAAPYGQLLDDVL
+376 LAAPYGQLLDNVL

-516 LLPPEAIRGLDGVMA
+516 LLPPEAIRGLDGVLA
-531 TLDHSVDPLLRLG
+531 TLDRSVDPLLRLG

-559 RERADELADALDRAA
+559 RERADELADALDRAVE
-574 DNGAASS
+574 NSPASS

-626 DVIDGPAPRR
+626 DAIDGPAPRR
-636 LVDHAGAGAAGEGSG
+636 LVDHADAGAATEGS
-651 AEDPSAE
+651 
-658 PGAEIVTDTPL
+658 GAEIVTDTPL
-669 LVDRNFGTL
+669 LIDRNFGTL

-708 PVRPRG
+708 PVRTRG

-740 AAVDGTNQAWWPAPG
+740 AAVDGTDQAWWPAPG
-755 DPGTLQLRSTNGTVH
+755 DPGTLQLRSTDGTVH

-791 EDAVN
+791 
-796 ASSGPSDEPIHT
+796 SRPSDKPIHT

-827 RASRIEVQLNP
+827 HANRIEVQLNP
-838 KTRTGV
+838 ETRTGV

-854 SRLVHVPATTNAR
+854 SRLVHVPATANAR

-922 TISTVAA
+922 TISTAAA
-929 WVSLREPGFAPTA
+929 WVSLREPGFAPPA

-954 AASTNAERL
+954 AADADDAVGEGRL

-980 ASGTVTELQPTSIDA
+980 TSGTVTELQPTSIDA

-1021 TSLFLGAGV
+1021 TSLFVGAGV

-1045 PTANTQFA
+1045 PTVSTQFA
-1053 AARRRHARR
+1053 AARRRHARD

-1089 AGAISAAA
+1089 AGAVSAAVA
-1097 TWAITRWTTIRPV
+1097 WAITRWTTIRPV
-1110 LLAPALLGICG
+1110 VLAPALLGICG

-1149 TCLSQ
+1149 ACLSQ

>member
-1 MSRPAVRA
+1 MRA

>member
-1 MSRPAVRA
+1 MRA

-15 HATHPLNTHAIVW
+15 HATHPLSIHAIVW

-58 MAAATHA
+58 LAAATHA

-94 AIPDWLLPTW
+94 AIPDWLLPAW

-125 CQCVAARSSQGA
+125 CQCVVPGS
-137 NQGAA
+137 
-142 PQRDDRA
+142 DRA
-149 TPSASIRAFHIIA
+149 TTASASIRAFHIIA
-162 ALLFALSPRTLT
+162 ALLFALPPRTLT

-195 LLRGDKIT
+195 LLRTDKIT
-203 GRDIAA
+203 GQDIAA

-315 FVLVTVAIA
+315 FVLATVAVA

-338 QGTPGSR
+338 QGSSCAQGA
-345 DSLGSQVSTTPG
+345 QG
-357 TRLRYHGLWLM
+357 TRLRYHGLWLL

-407 LGVAHLGTVLE
+407 LGVAHLGTVLKV
-418 MPRLKHPLTR
+418 PRLKHPLTR

-462 EYWRQ
+462 DYWQQ

-497 DEPAQPLLDVPWAV
+497 DEPAQPWLDVPWAV

-516 LLPPEAIRGLDGVMA
+516 LLPPEAIRGLDGVLA
-531 TLDHSVDPLLRLG
+531 TLDRSVDPLLRLG

-559 RERADELADALDRAA
+559 QERADELADALDRWA
-574 DNGAASS
+574 
-581 AVQRHD
+581 QRHD
-587 FGDPD
+587 FGE
-592 SGGVSVFVLDAQRDM
+592 VSVFVIDAQRDM

-626 DVIDGPAPRR
+626 DAIDGPAPRR
-636 LVDHAGAGAAGEGSG
+636 LVDHAGAGSATEGSG
-651 AEDPSAE
+651 AEDPSVEPGAE
-658 PGAEIVTDTPL
+658 PSAEIVTDTPL

-708 PVRPRG
+708 PVRTRG

-740 AAVDGTNQAWWPAPG
+740 AAVDGTDQAWWPAPG
-755 DPGTLQLRSTNGTVH
+755 DPGTLQLRSTDDTVH

-791 EDAVN
+791 ADADVGADDAVN
-796 ASSGPSDEPIHT
+796 ANAAPSDEPIHT

-838 KTRTGV
+838 ETRTGV
-844 SDIHLAGHEL
+844 SDIHLDGHEL
-854 SRLVHVPATTNAR
+854 SRLVHVPATANAR
-867 QFVFQRLAVD
+867 QFVFQRLTVD

-922 TISTVAA
+922 TISTTAA

-954 AASTNAERL
+954 AVDAEDAVGEGRL

-1005 ASGQF
+1005 ASGEF
-1010 HMSFAGEAAYR
+1010 RMSFAGEAAYR
-1021 TSLFLGAGV
+1021 TSLFVGAGV
-1030 SLVTLAALVLFPLAR
+1030 SLVTLAALLLFPLAR
-1045 PTANTQFA
+1045 PTANTQFT

-1062 LLATEPTLPAWA
+1062 LLATELTLPAWV

-1089 AGAISAAA
+1089 AGAVSAAA
-1097 TWAITRWTTIRPV
+1097 AWAITRWTTIRPV
-1110 LLAPALLGICG
+1110 VLAPALLGICG

-1149 TCLSQ
+1149 ACLSQ

>member
-1 MSRPAVRA
+1 MRA

-28 LVLAAAMFAQP
+28 LVLATAMFAQP

-58 MAAATHA
+58 LAAATHA

-94 AIPDWLLPTW
+94 AIPDWLLPAW

-125 CQCVAARSSQGA
+125 CQCVVPGSGCSTTA
-137 NQGAA
+137 
-142 PQRDDRA
+142 
-149 TPSASIRAFHIIA
+149 SASTRAFQIIA

-195 LLRGDKIT
+195 LLRRDTIT

-315 FVLVTVAIA
+315 FVLATVAIA
-324 ACGLAGLALSAQGA
+324 ACGLAGLALSTQ
-338 QGTPGSR
+338 
-345 DSLGSQVSTTPG
+345 STTDSSA
-357 TRLRYHGLWLM
+357 RLRYHGLWLV
-368 MLLVGITI
+368 MLLVGIAV

-407 LGVAHLGTVLE
+407 LGVANLGAVLQLPASSE
-418 MPRLKHPLTR
+418 FSR

-516 LLPPEAIRGLDGVMA
+516 LLPPEAIRGLDGVLA
-531 TLDHSVDPLLRLG
+531 TLDRSVDPLLRLG
-544 IGAVLVRHDLDSSAQ
+544 IGAVLVRHDLDSPVQ
-559 RERADELADALDRAA
+559 RERADELADALDRAVE
-574 DNGAASS
+574 NSPASS

-626 DVIDGPAPRR
+626 DAIDGPAPRR
-636 LVDHAGAGAAGEGSG
+636 LVDHAGAGAAKEGS
-651 AEDPSAE
+651 D
-658 PGAEIVTDTPL
+658 AEIVTDTPL

-708 PVRPRG
+708 PVRTRG

-740 AAVDGTNQAWWPAPG
+740 AAVDGTDQAWWPAPG
-755 DPGTLQLRSTNGTVH
+755 DPGTLQLRSTDGTVH

-791 EDAVN
+791 
-796 ASSGPSDEPIHT
+796 SRPSDKPIHT

-827 RASRIEVQLNP
+827 HANRIEVQLNP
-838 KTRTGV
+838 ETRTGV

-854 SRLVHVPATTNAR
+854 SRLVHVPATANAR

-922 TISTVAA
+922 TISTAAA
-929 WVSLREPGFAPTA
+929 WVSLREPGFAPPA

-954 AASTNAERL
+954 AADADDAVGEGRL

-1005 ASGQF
+1005 ASGEF
-1010 HMSFAGEAAYR
+1010 RMSFSGEAAYR
-1021 TSLFLGAGV
+1021 TSLFVGAGV

-1045 PTANTQFA
+1045 PTASTQFA

-1089 AGAISAAA
+1089 AGAVSAAA
-1097 TWAITRWTTIRPV
+1097 AWAITRWTTIRPV
-1110 LLAPALLGICG
+1110 VLAPALLGICG
-1121 LWLARAPWPDAHYAG
+1121 LWLARAPWPDVHYAG

-1149 TCLSQ
+1149 ACLSQ
-1154 SRAGSSTKV
+1154 RRAGSSTKV

>member
-1 MSRPAVRA
+1 MRA

-28 LVLAAAMFAQP
+28 LVLATAMFAQP

-58 MAAATHA
+58 LAAATHA

-94 AIPDWLLPTW
+94 AIPDWLLPAW

-125 CQCVAARSSQGA
+125 CQCVVPGSGCSTTA
-137 NQGAA
+137 
-142 PQRDDRA
+142 
-149 TPSASIRAFHIIA
+149 SASTRAFQIIA

-195 LLRGDKIT
+195 LLRRDTIT

-242 WLLLPAA
+242 WLLIPAA

-338 QGTPGSR
+338 QGS
-345 DSLGSQVSTTPG
+345 TPG
-357 TRLRYHGLWLM
+357 TRLRYHGLWLV
-368 MLLVGITI
+368 MLLVGIAI

-516 LLPPEAIRGLDGVMA
+516 LLPPEAIRGLDGVLA
-531 TLDHSVDPLLRLG
+531 TLDRSVDPLLRLG
-544 IGAVLVRHDLDSSAQ
+544 IGAVLVRHDLDSPVQ
-559 RERADELADALDRAA
+559 RERADELADALDRAVE
-574 DNGAASS
+574 NSPASS

-626 DVIDGPAPRR
+626 DAIDGPAPRR
-636 LVDHAGAGAAGEGSG
+636 LVDHAGAGAAKEGS
-651 AEDPSAE
+651 D
-658 PGAEIVTDTPL
+658 AEIVTDTPL

-740 AAVDGTNQAWWPAPG
+740 AAVDGTDQAWWPAPG
-755 DPGTLQLRSTNGTVH
+755 DPGTLQLRSTDGTVH

-791 EDAVN
+791 
-796 ASSGPSDEPIHT
+796 SRPSDKPIHT

-827 RASRIEVQLNP
+827 HANRIEVQLNP
-838 KTRTGV
+838 ETRTGV

-854 SRLVHVPATTNAR
+854 SRLVHVPATANAR

-922 TISTVAA
+922 TISTAAA
-929 WVSLREPGFAPTA
+929 WVSLREPGFAPPA

-954 AASTNAERL
+954 AADAEDAVGEGRL

-1010 HMSFAGEAAYR
+1010 RMSFAGEAAYR
-1021 TSLFLGAGV
+1021 TSLFVGAAV

-1062 LLATEPTLPAWA
+1062 LLVTDPTLPAWA
-1074 FPVAAVAVSGAVVGP
+1074 FPLAAVTVSGAVVGP
-1089 AGAISAAA
+1089 AGAVSAAA
-1097 TWAITRWTTIRPV
+1097 AWAITRWTTIRPV
-1110 LLAPALLGICG
+1110 VLAPALLGICG

-1149 TCLSQ
+1149 ACLSQ
-1154 SRAGSSTKV
+1154 RRAGSSTKV

>member
-1 MSRPAVRA
+1 MRT

-15 HATHPLNTHAIVW
+15 HATHPLSTHAVVW
-28 LVLAAAMFAQP
+28 LVLAVAMFAQP
-39 VGLIAADTKHDLTA
+39 VGLIAADTKHDLA
-53 DPAGF
+53 VDPAGF
-58 MAAATHA
+58 LAAATHA

-80 GYLFPQGLFFLLAD
+80 GYLFPQGLFFLLAE
-94 AIPDWLLPTW
+94 ALPDWLLPTW

-114 AGVGF
+114 TGVGF

-125 CQCVAARSSQGA
+125 CQCVTPHSG
-137 NQGAA
+137 
-142 PQRDDRA
+142 RA
-149 TPSASIRAFHIIA
+149 VTASASIHAFHIIA

-195 LLRGDKIT
+195 LLRTDKIT

-209 ATIPIALMGAVNAT
+209 ATVPIALMGAVNAT

-242 WLLLPAA
+242 WLLIPAA
-249 VAVSAWWI
+249 IAVSAWWI

-315 FVLVTVAIA
+315 FVLATVAIA
-324 ACGLAGLALSAQGA
+324 ACGLAGLALSTQ
-338 QGTPGSR
+338 
-345 DSLGSQVSTTPG
+345 STTDSSA
-357 TRLRYHGLWLM
+357 RLRFHGLWLV
-368 MLLVGITI
+368 MLLVGIAV

-407 LGVAHLGTVLE
+407 LGVANLGIVLE
-418 MPRLKHPLTR
+418 VPRLRHPLTR
-428 RAAAGLGVA
+428 RTAAGLGVA
-437 VIALLSVAP
+437 VIALIAVAP

-462 EYWRQ
+462 DYWQQ

-531 TLDHSVDPLLRLG
+531 TFDHSVDPLLRLG

-559 RERADELADALDRAA
+559 RERADELAGALDRAA
-574 DNGAASS
+574 ENSPASS

-636 LVDHAGAGAAGEGSG
+636 LVDHAGAGAATEGS
-651 AEDPSAE
+651 
-658 PGAEIVTDTPL
+658 GAEIVTDTPL

-708 PVRPRG
+708 PVRTRG

-740 AAVDGTNQAWWPAPG
+740 AAVDGTDQAWWPAPG
-755 DPGTLQLRSTNGTVH
+755 DPGTLQLRSTDGTVD

-791 EDAVN
+791 
-796 ASSGPSDEPIHT
+796 SRPSDKPIHT

-815 GEDTRVAFPDDL
+815 GEDTRIVFPNDL
-827 RASRIEVQLNP
+827 RANRIEVQLNP
-838 KTRTGV
+838 ETRTGV

-854 SRLVHVPATTNAR
+854 SRLVHVPATANAR

-922 TISTVAA
+922 TISTAA
-929 WVSLREPGFAPTA
+929 EWVSLREPGFAPTA
-942 RYEPVDGRTVPG
+942 RYEPVDGRTVPD
-954 AASTNAERL
+954 AADAEDAVGEDRL

-1005 ASGQF
+1005 TSGEF
-1010 HMSFAGEAAYR
+1010 RMSFAGEAAYR

>member
-1 MSRPAVRA
+1 MRA

-15 HATHPLNTHAIVW
+15 HATHPLSTHAIVW

-58 MAAATHA
+58 LAAATHA

-94 AIPDWLLPTW
+94 VLPDWLLPTW

-125 CQCVAARSSQGA
+125 CQCVVPGS
-137 NQGAA
+137 
-142 PQRDDRA
+142 DRA
-149 TPSASIRAFHIIA
+149 TTASASIRAFHIIA

-195 LLRGDKIT
+195 LLRADKIT
-203 GRDIAA
+203 GREIAA

-315 FVLVTVAIA
+315 FVLATVAVA
-324 ACGLAGLALSAQGA
+324 ACGLAGLALSAQ
-338 QGTPGSR
+338 
-345 DSLGSQVSTTPG
+345 STTDSS
-357 TRLRYHGLWLM
+357 TRLRYHGLWLL

-407 LGVAHLGTVLE
+407 LGVAHLGTVLKV
-418 MPRLKHPLTR
+418 PRLKHPLTR

-516 LLPPEAIRGLDGVMA
+516 LLPPEAIRGLDGVLA
-531 TLDHSVDPLLRLG
+531 TLDRSVDPLLRLG

-559 RERADELADALDRAA
+559 QERADELADALDRWA
-574 DNGAASS
+574 
-581 AVQRHD
+581 QRHD
-587 FGDPD
+587 FGE
-592 SGGVSVFVLDAQRDM
+592 VSVFVVDAQRDM

-626 DVIDGPAPRR
+626 DAIDGPAPRR
-636 LVDHAGAGAAGEGSG
+636 LVDHAGAGSAADGSG

-658 PGAEIVTDTPL
+658 PGAEPGAEIITDTPL

-678 QGAVSGPLASPD
+678 QGAVSGPLASSD

-708 PVRPRG
+708 PVRTRG

-740 AAVDGTNQAWWPAPG
+740 AAVDGTDQAWWPAPG
-755 DPGTLQLRSTNGTVH
+755 DPGTLQLRSTDGTVH

-791 EDAVN
+791 
-796 ASSGPSDEPIHT
+796 SRPSDKPIHT
-808 ITVETAA
+808 ITVETEA
-815 GEDTRVAFPDDL
+815 GEDTHIAFPNDL

-838 KTRTGV
+838 ETRTGV
-844 SDIHLAGHEL
+844 SDIQLAGHEL
-854 SRLVHVPATTNAR
+854 SRLVHVPATANAR
-867 QFVFQRLAVD
+867 QFVFQRLTVD

-899 EQPVT
+899 EQPIT
-904 IDGTEYSAGET
+904 IDGTEHSAGET

-922 TISTVAA
+922 TISTAAA

-954 AASTNAERL
+954 AVDAEDAVGEGRL

-980 ASGTVTELQPTSIDA
+980 AFGTVTELQPTSIDA

-1010 HMSFAGEAAYR
+1010 RMSFSGEAAYR
-1021 TSLFLGAGV
+1021 TSLFVGAAV

-1089 AGAISAAA
+1089 AGMVSAAVA
-1097 TWAITRWTTIRPV
+1097 WAITRWTTIRPV
-1110 LLAPALLGICG
+1110 VLAPALLGICG

-1149 TCLSQ
+1149 ACLSQ